1 MQIWEHGEI
10 ISKTFTGKL
19 EGNSHKIS
27 NIRMGNDGGLFKDL
41 RGEINNLNVE
51 NYTNEKAKNYRVGL
65 VEYLKGGTINNVHVN
80 KATIK
85 IDLTYKGAINCAGLV
100 AYAETG
106 TIKNSSINNLN
117 IETNAEVTSTA
128 IGGIIANSKGSSIS
142 NCFTQ
147 DINFKIN
154 KTINSLG
161 IGGICGY
168 DSTSNNI
175 TNCYS
180 TGNIEAD
187 TSNIGGIIGFA
198 QNGEI
203 KSCYSTINIITD
215 GEYIGGI
222 VGNDRQTILNNNIN
236 NLAIGNIYSKQITD
250 TVSRVIGNSRE
261 EENNYAYKMQRFN
274 GKINS
279 EKAGAILAS
288 IQELKNKDFYESK
301 IRLGNGYDYEN
312 VKDGEL
318 PKLLYSN
325 RKELLPNQTENKLKE
340 DMELEIEEVE
350 ADKTSSNIVKL
361 RAVIKNSKEVK
372 ITKLYIEDM
381 DAKIDTDIT
390 KEGKTYLNI
399 TATPTRYYDSYRISK
414 IKYIEDNKEKEKQV
428 EAKIETQFYKEIYTY
443 EDWAEIGTDTY
454 ENYKLM
460 ADINFENKENIKT
473 NLTIGK
479 LEGNGHK
486 IKNLKIVLKESNSGL
501 IKLIKTTLNNTNFEN
516 INIVNSASGERTGV
530 ITNSNGKIE
539 KVTINDITVN
549 APKMNKVGFIGN
561 STSEEIKNIN
571 MDTIEIIG
579 NGNVAGLAGGSELPI
594 LREVD
599 AKNLNI
605 VGSGNY
611 VGGVLSNP
619 TKRIGYNIKNVTV
632 SNSHIQGVDYVGGV
646 LSHLNGGGN
655 NGRQGE
661 NLKSIKN
668 EVIGR
673 SYVGGVAGQFY
684 DANSFTSENVTV
696 RGSGSNIGGV
706 CGNGGLNYAVCKN
719 STIEGTTSNSNNIGG
734 VMGQCTWDNGYDYG
748 INNIVISKGSSVGGL
763 YGYYNVA
770 GTGGA
775 MSTYVKGGR
784 VEGYSKVGGVIGYNY
799 KGYVAKT
806 YTDTNVTGIS
816 EVGGIVGYV
825 LNQSIEASSMGI
837 KNCYVANSTI
847 KAQNNVG
854 GLVGSFSNSVG
865 EGIQYFYN
873 NYVHAD
879 IISDNKETASLGF
892 GKQKNEIVGAKN
904 IYVYKYSTVNG
915 ERVSTENDKYI
926 LPANYLVELDLKQ
939 ESTYKTKIGW
949 EANYIYTTLK
959 EGKYPIISGV
969 SNQEGIILPTDPL
982 ENITNEDESQS
993 LEEDIISGDN
1003 NGNVYEDKVIN
1014 NEECLQFKYN
1024 DKIIKTYETYS
1035 EIIAE
1040 DGSKVVRKDVRLYV
1054 KDGKLYA
1061 LPVSLEFGGNV
1072 LKLVANNFVI
1082 DSYNGKE
1089 YETVLGEDGRLYDLK
1104 EPIKYPENFVNEGIA
1119 SVGNNL
1125 DSNDFV
1131 QNSSENMMKEELFE
1145 EVNENNEHEIEVIYK
1160 DGDKI
1165 KFNYQTGEVI
1175 SLTEEKQN
1183 KIGLFDYVK
1192 DKLSEIGNSNSGEF
1206 QEIQR
1211 EYEES
1216 KVLQSKLEKVP
1227 VEVAL
1232 QEQKLKEHNNNI
1244 NKVENENKKNSN
1256 NSEIG
1261 ENNETNNSLKETKYI
1276 SIYNAEKEDYQIYK
1290 EEELLDTSKKEAVS
1304 ENEKIE
1310 ANKLNEYYASEGKT
1324 TNTKVGIVWIA
1335 LSIIGVVII
1344 LFAIKKRD

>member
-530 ITNSNGKIE
+530 IANSNAKIE
-539 KVTINDITVN
+539 NIAINNVTVN

-561 STSEEIKNIN
+561 STGEEIKNIK

-579 NGNVAGLAGGSELPI
+579 NGNVAGLAGESELPI

-605 VGSGNY
+605 VGSSSF

-632 SNSHIQGVDYVGGV
+632 SNSHIQGLDYVGGV
-646 LSHLNGGGN
+646 LSLLGGGGD
-655 NGRQGE
+655 NGTQGE
-661 NLKSIKN
+661 NLNSIKN

-673 SYVGGVAGQFY
+673 SYVGGVAGEFY

-763 YGYYNVA
+763 YGLYNVA
-770 GTGGA
+770 ATGGA
-775 MSTYVKGGR
+775 ISTYVKGGR

-799 KGYVAKT
+799 KGYVVKT

-904 IYVYKYSTVNG
+904 IYVYKYATING

-926 LPANYLVELDLKQ
+926 VPANYLAEVDLKQ

-982 ENITNEDESQS
+982 ENMLNEDELQNV
-993 LEEDIISGDN
+993 EENITSGAN
-1003 NGNVYEDKVIN
+1003 NENVYKEK
-1014 NEECLQFKYN
+1014 LQYTFNYKG
-1024 DKIIKTYETYS
+1024 KIIKTYETYS

-1040 DGSKVVRKDVRLYV
+1040 DNSKTVRNDMRLYV
-1054 KDGKLYA
+1054 KDGNLYA
-1061 LPVSLEFGGNV
+1061 LPVTMDIDGNKI
-1072 LKLVANNFVI
+1072 KLVENNFII
-1082 DSYNGKE
+1082 DSFNGKE
-1089 YETVLGEDGRLYDLK
+1089 YETVLGSDGKIYDLK
-1104 EPIKYPENFVNEGIA
+1104 EAIKYPENFVNNGIA
-1119 SVGNNL
+1119 SMGNNL
-1125 DSNDFV
+1125 TSEDFG
-1131 QNSSENMMKEELFE
+1131 KKLY
-1145 EVNENNEHEIEVIYK
+1145 EIEVTYK
-1160 DGDKI
+1160 NGNKVR
-1165 KFNYQTGEVI
+1165 FNYQTGEII
-1175 SLTEEKQN
+1175 SLTEKLN
-1183 KIGLFDYVK
+1183 KTELFDYVK
-1192 DKLSEIGNSNSGEF
+1192 DKLLEIGNSNSGEL
-1206 QEIQR
+1206 QEITTK
-1211 EYEES
+1211 YEES
-1216 KVLQSKLEKVP
+1216 KKLQNKLEKIP
-1227 VEVAL
+1227 VEEAL
-1232 QEQKLKEHNNNI
+1232 QR
-1244 NKVENENKKNSN
+1244 KNSN
-1256 NSEIG
+1256 TNKLDDIANS
-1261 ENNETNNSLKETKYI
+1261 ENNEANNSLKETRYI
-1276 SIYNAEKEDYQIYK
+1276 SIYNTEKDEYQIYQ
-1290 EEELLDTSKKEAVS
+1290 EEELLDTTKQEVVS

-1310 ANKLNEYYASEGKT
+1310 ANNLNKYYASEGKSR
-1324 TNTKVGIVWIA
+1324 NKNMGILWIT

-1344 LFAIKKRD
+1344 LFAIKKRN

>member
-250 TVSRVIGNSRE
+250 TVSRAIGNSRE

-530 ITNSNGKIE
+530 IANSNGKIE
-539 KVTINDITVN
+539 KITINNITVN

-646 LSHLNGGGN
+646 LSLLDGGGN

-673 SYVGGVAGQFY
+673 SYVGGVAGRFY

-706 CGNGGLNYAVCKN
+706 CGNGALNYAVCKN
-719 STIEGTTSNSNNIGG
+719 SIIEGTTSNSNNIGG

-748 INNIVISKGSSVGGL
+748 INNVVISKGSSVGGL
-763 YGYYNVA
+763 YGLYNVA
-770 GTGGA
+770 ATGGA
-775 MSTYVKGGR
+775 ISTYVKGGR

-879 IISDNKETASLGF
+879 IISENKETASLGF
-892 GKQKNEIVGAKN
+892 GNQKNEIVGAKN
-904 IYVYKYSTVNG
+904 IYVYKYATING

-926 LPANYLVELDLKQ
+926 VPANYLAEVDLKQ

-982 ENITNEDESQS
+982 ENMLNEDEIQNV
-993 LEEDIISGDN
+993 EENITSGA
-1003 NGNVYEDKVIN
+1003 N
-1014 NEECLQFKYN
+1014 NEDVYKEKLQYTFNYKG
-1024 DKIIKTYETYS
+1024 KIIKTYETYS

-1040 DGSKVVRKDVRLYV
+1040 DNSKTVRNDMRLYV
-1054 KDGKLYA
+1054 KDGNLYA
-1061 LPVSLEFGGNV
+1061 LPVTMDIDGNKI
-1072 LKLVANNFVI
+1072 KLVENNFII
-1082 DSYNGKE
+1082 DSFNGKE
-1089 YETVLGEDGRLYDLK
+1089 YETVLGSDGKIYDLK
-1104 EPIKYPENFVNEGIA
+1104 EAIKYPENFVNNGIA
-1119 SVGNNL
+1119 SMGNNL
-1125 DSNDFV
+1125 TSEDFG
-1131 QNSSENMMKEELFE
+1131 KKLY
-1145 EVNENNEHEIEVIYK
+1145 EIEVTYK
-1160 DGDKI
+1160 NGNKVR
-1165 KFNYQTGEVI
+1165 FNYQTGEII
-1175 SLTEEKQN
+1175 SLTEKLN
-1183 KIGLFDYVK
+1183 KTELFDYVK
-1192 DKLSEIGNSNSGEF
+1192 DKLLEIGKSNSGEL
-1206 QEIQR
+1206 QEITTK
-1211 EYEES
+1211 YEES
-1216 KVLQSKLEKVP
+1216 KKLQNKLEKIP
-1227 VEVAL
+1227 VEEAL
-1232 QEQKLKEHNNNI
+1232 QR
-1244 NKVENENKKNSN
+1244 KNSN
-1256 NSEIG
+1256 TNKLDDIANS
-1261 ENNETNNSLKETKYI
+1261 ENNEANNSLKETRYI
-1276 SIYNAEKEDYQIYK
+1276 SIYNTEKDEYQIYQ
-1290 EEELLDTSKKEAVS
+1290 EEELLDTTKQEVIS
-1304 ENEKIE
+1304 ENDKIE
-1310 ANKLNEYYASEGKT
+1310 ANNLKEYYASEGKSR
-1324 TNTKVGIVWIA
+1324 NKNMGILWIT
-1335 LSIIGVVII
+1335 LSIVGVVII
-1344 LFAIKKRD
+1344 LFAIKKRN

>member
-10 ISKTFTGKL
+10 ISKTFIGKL

-80 KATIK
+80 KANIK

-250 TVSRVIGNSRE
+250 TVSRAIGNSRE

-530 ITNSNGKIE
+530 IANSNGKIE
-539 KVTINDITVN
+539 KITINNITVN

-646 LSHLNGGGN
+646 LSLLDGGGN
-655 NGRQGE
+655 NGTQGE
-661 NLKSIKN
+661 NLNSIKN

-673 SYVGGVAGQFY
+673 DSVGGVAGRFY
-684 DANSFTSENVTV
+684 DATKFTSESVTV
-696 RGSGSNIGGV
+696 RGSGTNIGGV
-706 CGNGGLNYAVCKN
+706 CGNGALSNAVCKN
-719 STIEGTTSNSNNIGG
+719 SIIEGTTSNSNNIGG

-926 LPANYLVELDLKQ
+926 VPANYLAEVDLKQ

-982 ENITNEDESQS
+982 ENMLNEDELQNV
-993 LEEDIISGDN
+993 EENITSGA
-1003 NGNVYEDKVIN
+1003 N
-1014 NEECLQFKYN
+1014 NEDVYKEKLQYTFNYKG
-1024 DKIIKTYETYS
+1024 KIIKTYETYS

-1040 DGSKVVRKDVRLYV
+1040 DNSKTVRNDMRLYV
-1054 KDGKLYA
+1054 KGGNLYA
-1061 LPVSLEFGGNV
+1061 LPVTMDIDGNKI
-1072 LKLVANNFVI
+1072 KLVENNFII
-1082 DSYNGKE
+1082 DSFNGKE
-1089 YETVLGEDGRLYDLK
+1089 YETVLGSDGKIYDLK
-1104 EPIKYPENFVNEGIA
+1104 EAIKYPENFVNNGIA
-1119 SVGNNL
+1119 SMGNNL
-1125 DSNDFV
+1125 TSEDFG
-1131 QNSSENMMKEELFE
+1131 KKLY
-1145 EVNENNEHEIEVIYK
+1145 EIEVTYK
-1160 DGDKI
+1160 NGNKVR
-1165 KFNYQTGEVI
+1165 FNYQTGEII
-1175 SLTEEKQN
+1175 SLTEKLN
-1183 KIGLFDYVK
+1183 KTELFDYVK
-1192 DKLSEIGNSNSGEF
+1192 DKLLEIGNSNSGEL
-1206 QEIQR
+1206 QEITTK
-1211 EYEES
+1211 YEES
-1216 KVLQSKLEKVP
+1216 KKLQNKLEKIP
-1227 VEVAL
+1227 VEEAL
-1232 QEQKLKEHNNNI
+1232 QR
-1244 NKVENENKKNSN
+1244 KNSN
-1256 NSEIG
+1256 TNKLDDIANS
-1261 ENNETNNSLKETKYI
+1261 ENNEANNSLKETRYI
-1276 SIYNAEKEDYQIYK
+1276 SIYNTEKDEYQIYQ
-1290 EEELLDTSKKEAVS
+1290 EEELLDTTKQEVVS

-1310 ANKLNEYYASEGKT
+1310 ANNLNKYYASEGKSR
-1324 TNTKVGIVWIA
+1324 NKNMGILWIT

-1344 LFAIKKRD
+1344 LFAIKKRN

>member
-80 KATIK
+80 KANIK

-274 GKINS
+274 GKISN

-288 IQELKNKDFYESK
+288 AQELKDKDFYESK

-381 DAKIDTDIT
+381 DAKIDADIT

-399 TATPTRYYDSYRISK
+399 TATPTKYYDSYRISK

-428 EAKIETQFYKEIYTY
+428 EARIETQFYKEIYTY

-530 ITNSNGKIE
+530 IANSNGKIE
-539 KVTINDITVN
+539 KITMNNITVN

-605 VGSGNY
+605 VGSGNH

-646 LSHLNGGGN
+646 LSRLDGGGN

-673 SYVGGVAGQFY
+673 SYVGGVAGMFY
-684 DANSFTSENVTV
+684 DADNFNSENVTV

-706 CGNGGLNYAVCKN
+706 CGNGALNYAVCKN
-719 STIEGTTSNSNNIGG
+719 STIEGTTSNSNNVGG
-734 VMGQCTWDNGYDYG
+734 VMGECTWDNGYDYG
-748 INNIVISKGSSVGGL
+748 INNIVISKGIRVGGL
-763 YGYYNVA
+763 YGYYDIA
-770 GTGGA
+770 SLGGA

-904 IYVYKYSTVNG
+904 IYVYKYATING

-926 LPANYLVELDLKQ
+926 VPANYLAEVDLKQ

-982 ENITNEDESQS
+982 ENMLNEDELQNV
-993 LEEDIISGDN
+993 EENITSGA
-1003 NGNVYEDKVIN
+1003 N
-1014 NEECLQFKYN
+1014 NEDVYKEKLQYTFNYKG
-1024 DKIIKTYETYS
+1024 KIIKTYETYS

-1040 DGSKVVRKDVRLYV
+1040 DNSKTVRNDMRLYV
-1054 KDGKLYA
+1054 KDGNLYA
-1061 LPVSLEFGGNV
+1061 LPVTMDIDGNKI
-1072 LKLVANNFVI
+1072 KLVENNFII
-1082 DSYNGKE
+1082 DSFNGKE
-1089 YETVLGEDGRLYDLK
+1089 YETVLGSDGKIYDLK
-1104 EPIKYPENFVNEGIA
+1104 EAIKYPENFVNNGIA
-1119 SVGNNL
+1119 SMGNNL
-1125 DSNDFV
+1125 TSEDFG
-1131 QNSSENMMKEELFE
+1131 KKLY
-1145 EVNENNEHEIEVIYK
+1145 EIEVTYK
-1160 DGDKI
+1160 NGNKVR
-1165 KFNYQTGEVI
+1165 FNYQTGEII
-1175 SLTEEKQN
+1175 SLTEKLN
-1183 KIGLFDYVK
+1183 KTELFDYVK
-1192 DKLSEIGNSNSGEF
+1192 DKLLEIGKSNSGEL
-1206 QEIQR
+1206 QEITTK
-1211 EYEES
+1211 YEES
-1216 KVLQSKLEKVP
+1216 KKLQNKLEKIP
-1227 VEVAL
+1227 VEEAL
-1232 QEQKLKEHNNNI
+1232 QR
-1244 NKVENENKKNSN
+1244 KNSN
-1256 NSEIG
+1256 TNKLDDIANS
-1261 ENNETNNSLKETKYI
+1261 ENNEANNSLKETRYI
-1276 SIYNAEKEDYQIYK
+1276 SIYNTEKDEYQIYQ
-1290 EEELLDTSKKEAVS
+1290 EEELLDTTKQEVVS

-1310 ANKLNEYYASEGKT
+1310 ANNLNKYYASEGKSR
-1324 TNTKVGIVWIA
+1324 NKNMGILWIT

-1344 LFAIKKRD
+1344 LFAIKKRN

>member
-27 NIRMGNDGGLFKDL
+27 NIRMENDGGLFKDL

-80 KATIK
+80 KANIK

-250 TVSRVIGNSRE
+250 TVSRAIGNSRE

-530 ITNSNGKIE
+530 IANSNAKIE
-539 KVTINDITVN
+539 NIAINNVTVN

-561 STSEEIKNIN
+561 STGEEIKNIK

-579 NGNVAGLAGGSELPI
+579 NGNVAGLAGESELPI

-605 VGSGNY
+605 VGSSSF

-632 SNSHIQGVDYVGGV
+632 SNSHIQGLDYVGGV
-646 LSHLNGGGN
+646 LSLLGGGGD
-655 NGRQGE
+655 NGTQGE
-661 NLKSIKN
+661 NLNSIKN

-673 SYVGGVAGQFY
+673 SYVGGVAGEFY

-748 INNIVISKGSSVGGL
+748 INNIVISKGSNVGGL
-763 YGYYNVA
+763 YGLYNISSS
-770 GTGGA
+770 GGA
-775 MSTYVKGGR
+775 TSTYVKGGS
-784 VEGYSKVGGVIGYNY
+784 VEGYSNVGGVIGYIA
-799 KGYVAKT
+799 KGNVAKT
-806 YTDTNVTGIS
+806 YTDTNVTGIND
-816 EVGGIVGYV
+816 VGGIVGYV
-825 LNQSIEASSMGI
+825 LNQSVEANSTGI
-837 KNCYVANSTI
+837 NNCYVANSTI

-926 LPANYLVELDLKQ
+926 VPANYLAEVDLKQ

-982 ENITNEDESQS
+982 ENMLNEDDIQNV
-993 LEEDIISGDN
+993 EENITSGA
-1003 NGNVYEDKVIN
+1003 N
-1014 NEECLQFKYN
+1014 NEDVYKEKLQYTFNYKG
-1024 DKIIKTYETYS
+1024 KIIKTYETYS

-1040 DGSKVVRKDVRLYV
+1040 DNSKTVRNDMRLYV
-1054 KDGKLYA
+1054 KDGNLYA
-1061 LPVSLEFGGNV
+1061 LPVTMDIDGNKI
-1072 LKLVANNFVI
+1072 KLVENNFII
-1082 DSYNGKE
+1082 DSFNGKE
-1089 YETVLGEDGRLYDLK
+1089 YETVLGSDGKIYDLK
-1104 EPIKYPENFVNEGIA
+1104 EAIKYPENFVNNGIA
-1119 SVGNNL
+1119 SMGNNL
-1125 DSNDFV
+1125 TSEDFG
-1131 QNSSENMMKEELFE
+1131 KKLY
-1145 EVNENNEHEIEVIYK
+1145 EIEVTYK
-1160 DGDKI
+1160 NGNKVR
-1165 KFNYQTGEVI
+1165 FNYQTGEII
-1175 SLTEEKQN
+1175 SLTEKLN
-1183 KIGLFDYVK
+1183 KTELFDYVK
-1192 DKLSEIGNSNSGEF
+1192 DKLLEIGNSNSGEL
-1206 QEIQR
+1206 QEITTK
-1211 EYEES
+1211 YEES
-1216 KVLQSKLEKVP
+1216 KKLQNKLEKIP
-1227 VEVAL
+1227 VEEAL
-1232 QEQKLKEHNNNI
+1232 QR
-1244 NKVENENKKNSN
+1244 KNSN
-1256 NSEIG
+1256 TNKLDDVVNSES
-1261 ENNETNNSLKETKYI
+1261 NEANNSLKETRYI
-1276 SIYNAEKEDYQIYK
+1276 SIYNAEKDEYQIYQ
-1290 EEELLDTSKKEAVS
+1290 EEELLDTTKQEVVS
-1304 ENEKIE
+1304 ENDKIE
-1310 ANKLNEYYASEGKT
+1310 ANNLKEYYASEGKSR
-1324 TNTKVGIVWIA
+1324 NKNMGILWIT
-1335 LSIIGVVII
+1335 LSIVGVVII
-1344 LFAIKKRD
+1344 LFAIKKRN

>member
-80 KATIK
+80 KANIK

-274 GKINS
+274 GEINS
-279 EKAGAILAS
+279 EKAGSILAS

-361 RAVIKNSKEVK
+361 RVVIKNSKEVK

-381 DAKIDTDIT
+381 DAKIDADIT
-390 KEGKTYLNI
+390 KEGKTYINI

-530 ITNSNGKIE
+530 IANSNGKIE
-539 KVTINDITVN
+539 KITINNITVN

-1089 YETVLGEDGRLYDLK
+1089 YDTVLGEDGRLYDLK

-1131 QNSSENMMKEELFE
+1131 QNSSENMMKEEFFE
-1145 EVNENNEHEIEVIYK
+1145 EVNENNKHEIEVIYK

>member
-106 TIKNSSINNLN
+106 TVKNSSINNLY
-117 IETNAEVTSTA
+117 IETNAESTATA

-147 DINFKIN
+147 DINFKVN

-250 TVSRVIGNSRE
+250 TVSRAIGNSRE

-274 GKINS
+274 GEINS
-279 EKAGAILAS
+279 EKAGSILAS

-361 RAVIKNSKEVK
+361 RVVIKNSKEVK

-381 DAKIDTDIT
+381 DAKIDADIT

-530 ITNSNGKIE
+530 IANSNGKIE
-539 KVTINDITVN
+539 KITINNITVN

-706 CGNGGLNYAVCKN
+706 CGNGALNYAVCKN

-748 INNIVISKGSSVGGL
+748 INNVVISKGSSVGGL

-770 GTGGA
+770 ATGGA
-775 MSTYVKGGR
+775 ISTYVKGGR

-816 EVGGIVGYV
+816 DVGGIVGYV

-915 ERVSTENDKYI
+915 EGVSTENDKYI
-926 LPANYLVELDLKQ
+926 VPANYLAEVDLKQ

-982 ENITNEDESQS
+982 ENMLNEDDIQNV
-993 LEEDIISGDN
+993 EENITSGA
-1003 NGNVYEDKVIN
+1003 N
-1014 NEECLQFKYN
+1014 NEDVYKEKLQYTFNYKG
-1024 DKIIKTYETYS
+1024 KIIKTYETYS

-1131 QNSSENMMKEELFE
+1131 QNSSENMMKEEFFE
-1145 EVNENNEHEIEVIYK
+1145 EVNENNKHEIEVIYK

-1175 SLTEEKQN
+1175 SLTEEKQD

-1192 DKLSEIGNSNSGEF
+1192 DKLSEIGNSNSSEL

-1216 KVLQSKLEKVP
+1216 KVLQIKLEKVP
-1227 VEVAL
+1227 VEVVL

-1290 EEELLDTSKKEAVS
+1290 EEELLDTSKKEVVS

-1324 TNTKVGIVWIA
+1324 TNTKMGIVWIA

>member
-147 DINFKIN
+147 DIKFKIN

-250 TVSRVIGNSRE
+250 TVSRAIGNSRE

-381 DAKIDTDIT
+381 DAKIDADIT

-501 IKLIKTTLNNTNFEN
+501 IKLVKTTLNNTNFEN

-530 ITNSNGKIE
+530 IANSNAKIE
-539 KVTINDITVN
+539 NIAMNNITVN

-561 STSEEIKNIN
+561 STGEEIKNIN

-646 LSHLNGGGN
+646 LSLLDGGGN

-706 CGNGGLNYAVCKN
+706 CGNGALNYAVCKN

-748 INNIVISKGSSVGGL
+748 INNVVISKGSSVGGL

-770 GTGGA
+770 ATGGA
-775 MSTYVKGGR
+775 ISTYVKGGR

-879 IISDNKETASLGF
+879 VISDNKETASLGF

-926 LPANYLVELDLKQ
+926 VPANYLAEVDLKQ

-982 ENITNEDESQS
+982 ENMLNEDEIQNV
-993 LEEDIISGDN
+993 EENITSGA
-1003 NGNVYEDKVIN
+1003 N
-1014 NEECLQFKYN
+1014 NEDVYKEKLQYTFNYKG
-1024 DKIIKTYETYS
+1024 KIIKTYETYS

-1040 DGSKVVRKDVRLYV
+1040 DNSKTVRNDMRLYV
-1054 KDGKLYA
+1054 KDGNLYA
-1061 LPVSLEFGGNV
+1061 LPVTMDIDGNKI
-1072 LKLVANNFVI
+1072 KLVENNFII
-1082 DSYNGKE
+1082 DSFNGKE
-1089 YETVLGEDGRLYDLK
+1089 YETVLGSDGKIYDLK
-1104 EPIKYPENFVNEGIA
+1104 EAIKYPENFVNNGIA
-1119 SVGNNL
+1119 SMGNNL
-1125 DSNDFV
+1125 TSEDFG
-1131 QNSSENMMKEELFE
+1131 KKLY
-1145 EVNENNEHEIEVIYK
+1145 EIEVTYK
-1160 DGDKI
+1160 NGNKVR
-1165 KFNYQTGEVI
+1165 FNYQTGEII
-1175 SLTEEKQN
+1175 SLTEKLN
-1183 KIGLFDYVK
+1183 KTELFDYVK
-1192 DKLSEIGNSNSGEF
+1192 DKLLEIGKSNSGEL
-1206 QEIQR
+1206 QEITTK
-1211 EYEES
+1211 YEES
-1216 KVLQSKLEKVP
+1216 KKLQNKLEKIP
-1227 VEVAL
+1227 VEEAL
-1232 QEQKLKEHNNNI
+1232 QR
-1244 NKVENENKKNSN
+1244 KNSN
-1256 NSEIG
+1256 TNKLDDIANS
-1261 ENNETNNSLKETKYI
+1261 ENNEANNSLKETRYI
-1276 SIYNAEKEDYQIYK
+1276 SIYNTEKDEYQIYQ
-1290 EEELLDTSKKEAVS
+1290 EEELLDTTKQEVIS
-1304 ENEKIE
+1304 ENDKIE
-1310 ANKLNEYYASEGKT
+1310 ANNLKEYYASEGKSR
-1324 TNTKVGIVWIA
+1324 NKNMGILWIT
-1335 LSIIGVVII
+1335 LSIVGVVII
-1344 LFAIKKRD
+1344 LFAIKKRN

>member
-10 ISKTFTGKL
+10 ISKTFIGKL

-80 KATIK
+80 KANIK

-250 TVSRVIGNSRE
+250 TVSRAIGNSRE

-530 ITNSNGKIE
+530 IANSNGKIE
-539 KVTINDITVN
+539 KITMNNITVN

-605 VGSGNY
+605 VGSGNH

-646 LSHLNGGGN
+646 LSRLDGGGN

-673 SYVGGVAGQFY
+673 SYVGGVAGMFY
-684 DANSFTSENVTV
+684 DADNFNSENVTV

-763 YGYYNVA
+763 YGLYNIYSS
-770 GTGGA
+770 GGA
-775 MSTYVKGGR
+775 TSTYVKGGR

-926 LPANYLVELDLKQ
+926 VPANYLAEVDLKQ

-982 ENITNEDESQS
+982 ENMLNEDDIQNV
-993 LEEDIISGDN
+993 EENITSGA
-1003 NGNVYEDKVIN
+1003 N
-1014 NEECLQFKYN
+1014 NEDVYKEKLQYTFNYKG
-1024 DKIIKTYETYS
+1024 KIIKTYETYS

-1040 DGSKVVRKDVRLYV
+1040 DNSKTVRNDMRLYV
-1054 KDGKLYA
+1054 KDGNLYA
-1061 LPVSLEFGGNV
+1061 LPVTMDIDGNKI
-1072 LKLVANNFVI
+1072 KLVENNFII
-1082 DSYNGKE
+1082 DSFNGKE
-1089 YETVLGEDGRLYDLK
+1089 YETVLGSDGKIYDLK
-1104 EPIKYPENFVNEGIA
+1104 EAIKYPENFVNNGIA
-1119 SVGNNL
+1119 SMGNNL
-1125 DSNDFV
+1125 TSEDFG
-1131 QNSSENMMKEELFE
+1131 KKLY
-1145 EVNENNEHEIEVIYK
+1145 EIEVTYK
-1160 DGDKI
+1160 NGNKVR
-1165 KFNYQTGEVI
+1165 FNYQTGEII
-1175 SLTEEKQN
+1175 SLTEKLN
-1183 KIGLFDYVK
+1183 KTELFDYVK
-1192 DKLSEIGNSNSGEF
+1192 DKLLEIGKSNSGEL
-1206 QEIQR
+1206 QEITTK
-1211 EYEES
+1211 YEES
-1216 KVLQSKLEKVP
+1216 KKLQNKLEKIP
-1227 VEVAL
+1227 VEEAL
-1232 QEQKLKEHNNNI
+1232 QR
-1244 NKVENENKKNSN
+1244 KNSN
-1256 NSEIG
+1256 TNKLDDIANS
-1261 ENNETNNSLKETKYI
+1261 ENNEANNSLKETRYI
-1276 SIYNAEKEDYQIYK
+1276 SIYNTEKDEYQIYQ
-1290 EEELLDTSKKEAVS
+1290 EEELLDTTKQEVVS

-1310 ANKLNEYYASEGKT
+1310 ANNLNKYYASEGKSR
-1324 TNTKVGIVWIA
+1324 NKNMGILWIT

-1344 LFAIKKRD
+1344 LFAIKKRN

>member
-530 ITNSNGKIE
+530 IANSNAKIE
-539 KVTINDITVN
+539 NIAINNVTVN

-561 STSEEIKNIN
+561 STGEEIKNIK

-579 NGNVAGLAGGSELPI
+579 NGNVAGLAGESELPI

-605 VGSGNY
+605 VGSSSF

-632 SNSHIQGVDYVGGV
+632 SNSHIQGLDYVGGV
-646 LSHLNGGGN
+646 LSLLGGGGD
-655 NGRQGE
+655 NGTQGE
-661 NLKSIKN
+661 NLNSIKN

-673 SYVGGVAGQFY
+673 SYVGGVAGKFY

-748 INNIVISKGSSVGGL
+748 INNIVISKGSNVGGL
-763 YGYYNVA
+763 YGLYNISSS
-770 GTGGA
+770 GGA
-775 MSTYVKGGR
+775 TSTYVKGGS
-784 VEGYSKVGGVIGYNY
+784 VEGYSNVGGVIGYIA
-799 KGYVAKT
+799 KGNVAKT
-806 YTDTNVTGIS
+806 YTDTNVTGIND
-816 EVGGIVGYV
+816 VGGIVGYV
-825 LNQSIEASSMGI
+825 LNQSVEANSTGI
-837 KNCYVANSTI
+837 NNCYVANSTI

-926 LPANYLVELDLKQ
+926 VPANYLAEVDLKQ

-982 ENITNEDESQS
+982 ENMLNEDESQS

-1061 LPVSLEFGGNV
+1061 LPVTMDIDGNKI
-1072 LKLVANNFVI
+1072 KLVENNFII
-1082 DSYNGKE
+1082 DSFNGKE
-1089 YETVLGEDGRLYDLK
+1089 YETVLGSDGKIYDLK
-1104 EPIKYPENFVNEGIA
+1104 EAIKYPENFVNNGIA
-1119 SVGNNL
+1119 SMGNNL
-1125 DSNDFV
+1125 TSEDFG
-1131 QNSSENMMKEELFE
+1131 KKLY
-1145 EVNENNEHEIEVIYK
+1145 EIEVTYK
-1160 DGDKI
+1160 NGNKVR
-1165 KFNYQTGEVI
+1165 FNYQTGEII
-1175 SLTEEKQN
+1175 SLTEKLN
-1183 KIGLFDYVK
+1183 KTELFDYVK
-1192 DKLSEIGNSNSGEF
+1192 DKLLEIGKSNSGEL
-1206 QEIQR
+1206 QEITTK
-1211 EYEES
+1211 YEES
-1216 KVLQSKLEKVP
+1216 KKLQNKLEKIP
-1227 VEVAL
+1227 VEEAL
-1232 QEQKLKEHNNNI
+1232 QR
-1244 NKVENENKKNSN
+1244 KNSN
-1256 NSEIG
+1256 TNKLDDIANS
-1261 ENNETNNSLKETKYI
+1261 ENNEANNSLKETRYI
-1276 SIYNAEKEDYQIYK
+1276 SIYNTEKDEYQIYQ
-1290 EEELLDTSKKEAVS
+1290 EEELLDTTKQEVVS

-1310 ANKLNEYYASEGKT
+1310 ANNLNKYYASEGKSR
-1324 TNTKVGIVWIA
+1324 NKNMGILWIT
-1335 LSIIGVVII
+1335 LSIVGVVII
-1344 LFAIKKRD
+1344 LFAIKKRN

>member
-80 KATIK
+80 KANIK

-250 TVSRVIGNSRE
+250 TVSRAIGNSRE

-673 SYVGGVAGQFY
+673 SYVGGVAGRFY
-684 DANSFTSENVTV
+684 DADNFNSENVTV

-904 IYVYKYSTVNG
+904 IYVYKYATING

-982 ENITNEDESQS
+982 ENMLNEDELQNV
-993 LEEDIISGDN
+993 EENITSGA
-1003 NGNVYEDKVIN
+1003 N
-1014 NEECLQFKYN
+1014 NEDVYKEKLQYTFNYKG
-1024 DKIIKTYETYS
+1024 KIIKTYETYS

-1040 DGSKVVRKDVRLYV
+1040 DNSKTVRNDMRLYV
-1054 KDGKLYA
+1054 KDGNLYA
-1061 LPVSLEFGGNV
+1061 LPVTMDIDGNKI
-1072 LKLVANNFVI
+1072 KLVENNFII
-1082 DSYNGKE
+1082 DSFNGKE
-1089 YETVLGEDGRLYDLK
+1089 YETVLGSDGKIYDLK
-1104 EPIKYPENFVNEGIA
+1104 EAIKYPENFVNNGIA
-1119 SVGNNL
+1119 SMGNNL
-1125 DSNDFV
+1125 T
-1131 QNSSENMMKEELFE
+1131 SEDLGKKLY
-1145 EVNENNEHEIEVIYK
+1145 EIEVTYK
-1160 DGDKI
+1160 NGNKVR
-1165 KFNYQTGEVI
+1165 FNYQTGEII
-1175 SLTEEKQN
+1175 SLTEKLN
-1183 KIGLFDYVK
+1183 KTELFDYVK
-1192 DKLSEIGNSNSGEF
+1192 DKLLEIGKSNSGEL
-1206 QEIQR
+1206 QEITTK
-1211 EYEES
+1211 YEES
-1216 KVLQSKLEKVP
+1216 KKLQNKLEKIP
-1227 VEVAL
+1227 VEEAL
-1232 QEQKLKEHNNNI
+1232 QR
-1244 NKVENENKKNSN
+1244 KNSN
-1256 NSEIG
+1256 TNKLDDIANS
-1261 ENNETNNSLKETKYI
+1261 ENNEANNSLKETRYI
-1276 SIYNAEKEDYQIYK
+1276 SIYNTEKDEYQIYQ
-1290 EEELLDTSKKEAVS
+1290 EEELLDTTKQEVVS

-1310 ANKLNEYYASEGKT
+1310 ANNLNKYYASEGKSR
-1324 TNTKVGIVWIA
+1324 NKNMGILWIT

-1344 LFAIKKRD
+1344 LFAIKKRN

>member
-605 VGSGNY
+605 VGSSSF

-632 SNSHIQGVDYVGGV
+632 SNSHIQGLDYVGGV
-646 LSHLNGGGN
+646 LSLLGGGGD
-655 NGRQGE
+655 NGTQGE
-661 NLKSIKN
+661 NLNSIKN

-673 SYVGGVAGQFY
+673 SYVGGVAGEFY

-763 YGYYNVA
+763 YGLYNVA
-770 GTGGA
+770 ATGGA
-775 MSTYVKGGR
+775 ISTYVKGGR

-799 KGYVAKT
+799 KGYVVKT

-904 IYVYKYSTVNG
+904 IYVYKYATING

-926 LPANYLVELDLKQ
+926 VPANYLAEVDLKQ

-982 ENITNEDESQS
+982 ENMLNEDELQNV
-993 LEEDIISGDN
+993 EENITSGA
-1003 NGNVYEDKVIN
+1003 N
-1014 NEECLQFKYN
+1014 NEDVYKEKLQYTFNYKG
-1024 DKIIKTYETYS
+1024 KIIKTYETYS

-1040 DGSKVVRKDVRLYV
+1040 DNSKTVRNDMRLYV
-1054 KDGKLYA
+1054 KDGNLYA
-1061 LPVSLEFGGNV
+1061 LPVTMDIDGNKI
-1072 LKLVANNFVI
+1072 KLVENNFII
-1082 DSYNGKE
+1082 DSFNGKE
-1089 YETVLGEDGRLYDLK
+1089 YETVLGSDGKIYDLK
-1104 EPIKYPENFVNEGIA
+1104 EAIKYPENFVNNGIA
-1119 SVGNNL
+1119 SMGNNL
-1125 DSNDFV
+1125 TSEDFR
-1131 QNSSENMMKEELFE
+1131 KKLY
-1145 EVNENNEHEIEVIYK
+1145 EIEVTYK
-1160 DGDKI
+1160 NGNKVR
-1165 KFNYQTGEVI
+1165 FNYQTGEII
-1175 SLTEEKQN
+1175 SLTEKLN
-1183 KIGLFDYVK
+1183 KTELFDYVK
-1192 DKLSEIGNSNSGEF
+1192 DKLLEIGNSNSGEL
-1206 QEIQR
+1206 QEITTK
-1211 EYEES
+1211 YEES
-1216 KVLQSKLEKVP
+1216 KKLQNKLEKIP
-1227 VEVAL
+1227 VEEAL
-1232 QEQKLKEHNNNI
+1232 QR
-1244 NKVENENKKNSN
+1244 KNSN
-1256 NSEIG
+1256 TNKLDDVVNSES
-1261 ENNETNNSLKETKYI
+1261 NEANNSLKETRYI
-1276 SIYNAEKEDYQIYK
+1276 SIYNAEKDEYQIYQ
-1290 EEELLDTSKKEAVS
+1290 EEELLDTTKQEVVS
-1304 ENEKIE
+1304 ENDKIE
-1310 ANKLNEYYASEGKT
+1310 ANNLKEYYASEGKSR
-1324 TNTKVGIVWIA
+1324 NKNMGILWIT
-1335 LSIIGVVII
+1335 LSIVGVVII
-1344 LFAIKKRD
+1344 LFAIKKRN

>member
-80 KATIK
+80 KANIK

-250 TVSRVIGNSRE
+250 TVSRAIGNSRE

-530 ITNSNGKIE
+530 IANSNAKIE
-539 KVTINDITVN
+539 NIAINNVTVN

-561 STSEEIKNIN
+561 STGEEIKNIK

-579 NGNVAGLAGGSELPI
+579 NGNVAGLAGESELPI

-605 VGSGNY
+605 VGSSSF

-632 SNSHIQGVDYVGGV
+632 SNSHIQGLDYVGGV
-646 LSHLNGGGN
+646 LSLLGGGGD
-655 NGRQGE
+655 NGTQGE
-661 NLKSIKN
+661 NLNSIKN

-673 SYVGGVAGQFY
+673 SYVGGVAGEFY

-748 INNIVISKGSSVGGL
+748 INNIVISKGSNVGGL
-763 YGYYNVA
+763 YGLYNISSS
-770 GTGGA
+770 GGA
-775 MSTYVKGGR
+775 TSTYVKGGS
-784 VEGYSKVGGVIGYNY
+784 VEGYSNVGGVIGYIA
-799 KGYVAKT
+799 KGNVAKT
-806 YTDTNVTGIS
+806 YTDTNVTGIND
-816 EVGGIVGYV
+816 VGGIVGYV
-825 LNQSIEASSMGI
+825 LNQSVEANSTGI
-837 KNCYVANSTI
+837 NNCYVANSTI

-904 IYVYKYSTVNG
+904 IYVYKYATING

-926 LPANYLVELDLKQ
+926 VPANYLAEVDLKQ

-982 ENITNEDESQS
+982 ENMLNEDDIQNV
-993 LEEDIISGDN
+993 EENITSGA
-1003 NGNVYEDKVIN
+1003 N
-1014 NEECLQFKYN
+1014 NEDVYKEKLQYTFNYKG
-1024 DKIIKTYETYS
+1024 KIIKTYETYS

-1040 DGSKVVRKDVRLYV
+1040 DNSKTVRNDMRLYV
-1054 KDGKLYA
+1054 KDGNLYA
-1061 LPVSLEFGGNV
+1061 LPVTMDIDGNKI
-1072 LKLVANNFVI
+1072 KLVENNFII
-1082 DSYNGKE
+1082 DSFNGKE
-1089 YETVLGEDGRLYDLK
+1089 YETVLGSDGKIYDLK
-1104 EPIKYPENFVNEGIA
+1104 EAIKYPENFVNNGIA
-1119 SVGNNL
+1119 SMGNNL
-1125 DSNDFV
+1125 TSEDFG
-1131 QNSSENMMKEELFE
+1131 KKLY
-1145 EVNENNEHEIEVIYK
+1145 EIEVTYK
-1160 DGDKI
+1160 NGNKVR
-1165 KFNYQTGEVI
+1165 FNYQTGEII
-1175 SLTEEKQN
+1175 SLTEKLN
-1183 KIGLFDYVK
+1183 KTELFDYVK
-1192 DKLSEIGNSNSGEF
+1192 DKLLEIGNSNSGEL
-1206 QEIQR
+1206 QEITTK
-1211 EYEES
+1211 YEES
-1216 KVLQSKLEKVP
+1216 KKLQNKLEKIP
-1227 VEVAL
+1227 VEEAL
-1232 QEQKLKEHNNNI
+1232 QR
-1244 NKVENENKKNSN
+1244 KNSN
-1256 NSEIG
+1256 TNKLDDIANS
-1261 ENNETNNSLKETKYI
+1261 ENNEANNSLKETRYI
-1276 SIYNAEKEDYQIYK
+1276 SIYNTEKDEYQIYQ
-1290 EEELLDTSKKEAVS
+1290 EEELLDTTKQEVIS
-1304 ENEKIE
+1304 ENDKIE
-1310 ANKLNEYYASEGKT
+1310 ANNLKEYYASEGKSR
-1324 TNTKVGIVWIA
+1324 NKNMGILWIT
-1335 LSIIGVVII
+1335 LSIVGVVII
-1344 LFAIKKRD
+1344 LFAIKKRN

>member
-80 KATIK
+80 KANIK

-106 TIKNSSINNLN
+106 TIKNSSINKLN

-187 TSNIGGIIGFA
+187 TSNVGGIIGFA

-274 GKINS
+274 GEINS
-279 EKAGAILAS
+279 EKAGSILAS

-361 RAVIKNSKEVK
+361 RVVIKNSKEVK

-381 DAKIDTDIT
+381 DAKIDADIT

-399 TATPTRYYDSYRISK
+399 TATPTRYYDSYKISK
-414 IKYIEDNKEKEKQV
+414 IKYIEKKKKKEKQV

-530 ITNSNGKIE
+530 IANSNGKIE
-539 KVTINDITVN
+539 KITINNITVN

-1131 QNSSENMMKEELFE
+1131 QNSSENMMKEEFFE
-1145 EVNENNEHEIEVIYK
+1145 EVNENNKHEIEVIYK

-1290 EEELLDTSKKEAVS
+1290 EEELLDTSKKEEVS

>member
-80 KATIK
+80 KANIK

-274 GKINS
+274 GEINS
-279 EKAGAILAS
+279 EKAGSILAS

-361 RAVIKNSKEVK
+361 RVVIKNSKEVK

-381 DAKIDTDIT
+381 DAKIDADIT
-390 KEGKTYLNI
+390 KEGKTYINI

-530 ITNSNGKIE
+530 IANSNGKIE
-539 KVTINDITVN
+539 KITINNITVN

-1131 QNSSENMMKEELFE
+1131 QNSSENMMKEEFFE
-1145 EVNENNEHEIEVIYK
+1145 EVNENNKHEIEVIYK

-1324 TNTKVGIVWIA
+1324 TNTKMGIVWIA

>member
-361 RAVIKNSKEVK
+361 RVVIKNSKEVK

-381 DAKIDTDIT
+381 DAKIDADIT

-539 KVTINDITVN
+539 KVTINNITVN

-673 SYVGGVAGQFY
+673 SYVGGVAGRFY
-684 DANSFTSENVTV
+684 DADNFTSENVTV

-706 CGNGGLNYAVCKN
+706 CGNGGLDYAVCKN

-904 IYVYKYSTVNG
+904 IYVYKYATING

-982 ENITNEDESQS
+982 ENMLNEDDIQNV
-993 LEEDIISGDN
+993 EENITSGA
-1003 NGNVYEDKVIN
+1003 N
-1014 NEECLQFKYN
+1014 NEDVYKEKLQYTFNYKG
-1024 DKIIKTYETYS
+1024 KIIKTYETYS

-1040 DGSKVVRKDVRLYV
+1040 DNSKTVRNDMRLYV
-1054 KDGKLYA
+1054 KDGNLYA
-1061 LPVSLEFGGNV
+1061 LPVTMDIDGNKI
-1072 LKLVANNFVI
+1072 KLVENNFII
-1082 DSYNGKE
+1082 DSFNGKE
-1089 YETVLGEDGRLYDLK
+1089 YETVLGSDGKIYDLK
-1104 EPIKYPENFVNEGIA
+1104 EAIKYPENFVNNGIA
-1119 SVGNNL
+1119 SMGNNL
-1125 DSNDFV
+1125 TSEDFR
-1131 QNSSENMMKEELFE
+1131 KKLY
-1145 EVNENNEHEIEVIYK
+1145 EIEVTYK
-1160 DGDKI
+1160 NGNKVR
-1165 KFNYQTGEVI
+1165 FNYQTGEII
-1175 SLTEEKQN
+1175 SLTEKLN
-1183 KIGLFDYVK
+1183 KTELFDYVK
-1192 DKLSEIGNSNSGEF
+1192 DKLLEIGNSNSGEL
-1206 QEIQR
+1206 QEITTK
-1211 EYEES
+1211 YEES
-1216 KVLQSKLEKVP
+1216 KKLQNKLEKIP
-1227 VEVAL
+1227 VEEAL
-1232 QEQKLKEHNNNI
+1232 QR
-1244 NKVENENKKNSN
+1244 KNSN
-1256 NSEIG
+1256 TNKLDDIANS
-1261 ENNETNNSLKETKYI
+1261 ENNEANNSLKETRYI
-1276 SIYNAEKEDYQIYK
+1276 SIYNTEKDEYQIYQ
-1290 EEELLDTSKKEAVS
+1290 EEELLDTTKQEVIS
-1304 ENEKIE
+1304 ENDKIE
-1310 ANKLNEYYASEGKT
+1310 ANNLKEYYASEGKSR
-1324 TNTKVGIVWIA
+1324 NKNMGILWIT
-1335 LSIIGVVII
+1335 LSIVGVVII
-1344 LFAIKKRD
+1344 LFAIKKRN

>member
-80 KATIK
+80 KANIK

-361 RAVIKNSKEVK
+361 RVVIKNSKEVK

-381 DAKIDTDIT
+381 DAKIDADIT

-530 ITNSNGKIE
+530 IANSNGKIE
-539 KVTINDITVN
+539 KITINNITVN

-646 LSHLNGGGN
+646 LSFLNGGGDN
-655 NGRQGE
+655 KRQGE

-673 SYVGGVAGQFY
+673 SYVGGVAGRFY
-684 DANSFTSENVTV
+684 DADNFNSENVTV

-719 STIEGTTSNSNNIGG
+719 STIEGTTSNSNNVGG
-734 VMGQCTWDNGYDYG
+734 VMGECTWENGYDYG
-748 INNIVISKGSSVGGL
+748 INNVVISKGSSVGGL
-763 YGYYNVA
+763 YGLYNVA
-770 GTGGA
+770 STGGA
-775 MSTYVKGGR
+775 ISTYVKGGR

-926 LPANYLVELDLKQ
+926 VPANYLAEVDLKQ

-982 ENITNEDESQS
+982 ENMLNEDDIQNV
-993 LEEDIISGDN
+993 EENITSGA
-1003 NGNVYEDKVIN
+1003 N
-1014 NEECLQFKYN
+1014 NEDVYKEKLQYTFNYKG
-1024 DKIIKTYETYS
+1024 KIIKTYETYS

-1040 DGSKVVRKDVRLYV
+1040 DNSKTVRNDMRLYV
-1054 KDGKLYA
+1054 KDGNLYA
-1061 LPVSLEFGGNV
+1061 LSVTMDIDGNKI
-1072 LKLVANNFVI
+1072 KLVENNFII
-1082 DSYNGKE
+1082 DSFNGKE
-1089 YETVLGEDGRLYDLK
+1089 YETVLGSDGKIYDLK
-1104 EPIKYPENFVNEGIA
+1104 EAIKYPENFVNNGIA
-1119 SVGNNL
+1119 SMGNNL
-1125 DSNDFV
+1125 TSEDFG
-1131 QNSSENMMKEELFE
+1131 KKLY
-1145 EVNENNEHEIEVIYK
+1145 EIEVTYK
-1160 DGDKI
+1160 NGNKVR
-1165 KFNYQTGEVI
+1165 FNYQTGEII
-1175 SLTEEKQN
+1175 SLTEKLN
-1183 KIGLFDYVK
+1183 KTELFDYVK
-1192 DKLSEIGNSNSGEF
+1192 DKLLEIGNSNSGEL
-1206 QEIQR
+1206 QEITTK
-1211 EYEES
+1211 YEES
-1216 KVLQSKLEKVP
+1216 KKLQNKLEKIP
-1227 VEVAL
+1227 VEEAL
-1232 QEQKLKEHNNNI
+1232 QR
-1244 NKVENENKKNSN
+1244 KNSN
-1256 NSEIG
+1256 TNKLDDVVNSES
-1261 ENNETNNSLKETKYI
+1261 NEANNSLKETRYI
-1276 SIYNAEKEDYQIYK
+1276 SIYNAEKDEYQIYQ
-1290 EEELLDTSKKEAVS
+1290 EEELLDTTKQEVIS

-1310 ANKLNEYYASEGKT
+1310 ANKLQEYYASEGKSR
-1324 TNTKVGIVWIA
+1324 NKNMGILWIT
-1335 LSIIGVVII
+1335 LSIVGVVII
-1344 LFAIKKRD
+1344 LFAIKKRN

>member
-85 IDLTYKGAINCAGLV
+85 IDLAYKGAINCAGLV

-187 TSNIGGIIGFA
+187 TSNIGGILGFA
-198 QNGEI
+198 QNGEVQ
-203 KSCYSTINIITD
+203 SCYSTINIITD

-236 NLAIGNIYSKQITD
+236 NLAIGNVYSRQVTN
-250 TVSRVIGNSRE
+250 TVNRAVGNSQE

-274 GKINS
+274 GKISN

-288 IQELKNKDFYESK
+288 AQELKDKDFYERK
-301 IRLGNGYDYEN
+301 IGLGNGYDYEN

-414 IKYIEDNKEKEKQV
+414 IRYIEDNKEKEKQV

-530 ITNSNGKIE
+530 IANSNAKIE
-539 KVTINDITVN
+539 NIAINNVTVN

-561 STSEEIKNIN
+561 STGEEIKNIK

-579 NGNVAGLAGGSELPI
+579 NGNVAGLAGESELPI

-605 VGSGNY
+605 VGSSSF

-632 SNSHIQGVDYVGGV
+632 SNSHIQGLDYVGGV
-646 LSHLNGGGN
+646 LSLLGGGGD
-655 NGRQGE
+655 NGTQGE
-661 NLKSIKN
+661 NLNSIKN

-673 SYVGGVAGQFY
+673 SYVGGVAGESY
-684 DANSFTSENVTV
+684 DAKSFTSENVTV

-748 INNIVISKGSSVGGL
+748 INNIVISKGSNVGGL
-763 YGYYNVA
+763 YGLYNISSS
-770 GTGGA
+770 GGA
-775 MSTYVKGGR
+775 TSTYVKGGS
-784 VEGYSKVGGVIGYNY
+784 VEGYSNVGGVIGYIA
-799 KGYVAKT
+799 KGNVAKT
-806 YTDTNVTGIS
+806 YTDTNVTGIND
-816 EVGGIVGYV
+816 VGGIVGYV
-825 LNQSIEASSMGI
+825 LNQSVEANSTGI
-837 KNCYVANSTI
+837 NNCYVANSTI

-926 LPANYLVELDLKQ
+926 VPANYLAEVDLKQ

-982 ENITNEDESQS
+982 ENMLNEDDIQNV
-993 LEEDIISGDN
+993 EENITSGA
-1003 NGNVYEDKVIN
+1003 N
-1014 NEECLQFKYN
+1014 NEDVYKEKLQYTFNYKG
-1024 DKIIKTYETYS
+1024 KIIKTYETYS

-1040 DGSKVVRKDVRLYV
+1040 DNSKTVRNDMRLYV
-1054 KDGKLYA
+1054 KDGNLYA
-1061 LPVSLEFGGNV
+1061 LPVTMDIDGNKI
-1072 LKLVANNFVI
+1072 KLVENNFII
-1082 DSYNGKE
+1082 DSFNGKE
-1089 YETVLGEDGRLYDLK
+1089 YETVLGSDGKIYDLK
-1104 EPIKYPENFVNEGIA
+1104 EAIKYPENFVNNGIA
-1119 SVGNNL
+1119 SMGNNL
-1125 DSNDFV
+1125 TSEDFG
-1131 QNSSENMMKEELFE
+1131 KKLY
-1145 EVNENNEHEIEVIYK
+1145 EIEVTYK
-1160 DGDKI
+1160 NGNKVR
-1165 KFNYQTGEVI
+1165 FNYQTGEII
-1175 SLTEEKQN
+1175 SLTEKLN
-1183 KIGLFDYVK
+1183 KTELFDYVK
-1192 DKLSEIGNSNSGEF
+1192 DKLLEIGNSNSGEL
-1206 QEIQR
+1206 QEITTK
-1211 EYEES
+1211 YEES
-1216 KVLQSKLEKVP
+1216 KKLQNKLEKIP
-1227 VEVAL
+1227 VEEAL
-1232 QEQKLKEHNNNI
+1232 QR
-1244 NKVENENKKNSN
+1244 KNSN
-1256 NSEIG
+1256 TNKLDDVVNSES
-1261 ENNETNNSLKETKYI
+1261 NEANNSLKETRYI
-1276 SIYNAEKEDYQIYK
+1276 SIYNAEKDEYQIYQ
-1290 EEELLDTSKKEAVS
+1290 EEELLDTTKQEVVS
-1304 ENEKIE
+1304 ENDKIE
-1310 ANKLNEYYASEGKT
+1310 ANNLKEYYASEGKSR
-1324 TNTKVGIVWIA
+1324 NKNMGILWIT
-1335 LSIIGVVII
+1335 LSIVGVVII
-1344 LFAIKKRD
+1344 LFAIKKRN

>member
-80 KATIK
+80 KANIK
-85 IDLTYKGAINCAGLV
+85 IDLAYKGAINCAGLV

-187 TSNIGGIIGFA
+187 TSNIGGILGFA
-198 QNGEI
+198 QNGEVQ
-203 KSCYSTINIITD
+203 SCYSTINIITD

-236 NLAIGNIYSKQITD
+236 NLAIGNVYSRQVTN
-250 TVSRVIGNSRE
+250 TVNRAVGNSQE

-274 GKINS
+274 GKISN

-288 IQELKNKDFYESK
+288 AQELKDKDFYERK
-301 IRLGNGYDYEN
+301 IGLGNGYDYEN

-414 IKYIEDNKEKEKQV
+414 IRYIEDNKEKEKQV

-530 ITNSNGKIE
+530 IANSNAKIE
-539 KVTINDITVN
+539 NIAINNVTVN

-561 STSEEIKNIN
+561 STGEEIKNIK

-579 NGNVAGLAGGSELPI
+579 NGNVAGLAGESELPI

-605 VGSGNY
+605 VGSSSF

-632 SNSHIQGVDYVGGV
+632 SNSHIQGLDYVGGV
-646 LSHLNGGGN
+646 LSLLGGGGD
-655 NGRQGE
+655 NGTQGE
-661 NLKSIKN
+661 NLNSIKN

-673 SYVGGVAGQFY
+673 SYVGGVAGEFY

-763 YGYYNVA
+763 YGLYNVA
-770 GTGGA
+770 ATGGA
-775 MSTYVKGGR
+775 ISTYVKGGR

-799 KGYVAKT
+799 KGYVVKT

-904 IYVYKYSTVNG
+904 IYVYKYATING

-926 LPANYLVELDLKQ
+926 VPANYLAEVDLKQ

-982 ENITNEDESQS
+982 ENMLNEDDIQNV
-993 LEEDIISGDN
+993 EENITSGA
-1003 NGNVYEDKVIN
+1003 N
-1014 NEECLQFKYN
+1014 NEDVYKEKLQYTFNYKG
-1024 DKIIKTYETYS
+1024 KIIKTYETYS

-1040 DGSKVVRKDVRLYV
+1040 DNSKTVRNDMRLYV
-1054 KDGKLYA
+1054 KDGNLYA
-1061 LPVSLEFGGNV
+1061 LPVTMDIDGNKI
-1072 LKLVANNFVI
+1072 KLVENNFII
-1082 DSYNGKE
+1082 DSFNGKE
-1089 YETVLGEDGRLYDLK
+1089 YETVLGSDGKIYDLK
-1104 EPIKYPENFVNEGIA
+1104 EAIKYPENFVNNGIA
-1119 SVGNNL
+1119 SMGNNL
-1125 DSNDFV
+1125 TSEDFR
-1131 QNSSENMMKEELFE
+1131 KKLY
-1145 EVNENNEHEIEVIYK
+1145 EIEVTYK
-1160 DGDKI
+1160 NGNKVR
-1165 KFNYQTGEVI
+1165 FNYQTGEII
-1175 SLTEEKQN
+1175 SLTEKLN
-1183 KIGLFDYVK
+1183 KTELFDYVK
-1192 DKLSEIGNSNSGEF
+1192 DKLLEIGNSNSGEL
-1206 QEIQR
+1206 QEITTK
-1211 EYEES
+1211 YEES
-1216 KVLQSKLEKVP
+1216 KKLQNKLEKIP
-1227 VEVAL
+1227 VEEAL
-1232 QEQKLKEHNNNI
+1232 QR
-1244 NKVENENKKNSN
+1244 KNSN
-1256 NSEIG
+1256 TNKLDDVVNSES
-1261 ENNETNNSLKETKYI
+1261 NEANNSLKETRYI
-1276 SIYNAEKEDYQIYK
+1276 SIYNAEKDEYQIYQ
-1290 EEELLDTSKKEAVS
+1290 EEELLDTTKQEVVS
-1304 ENEKIE
+1304 ENDKIE
-1310 ANKLNEYYASEGKT
+1310 ANNLKEYYASEGKSR
-1324 TNTKVGIVWIA
+1324 NKNMGILWIT
-1335 LSIIGVVII
+1335 LSIVGVVII
-1344 LFAIKKRD
+1344 LFAIKKRN

>member
-80 KATIK
+80 KANIK

-187 TSNIGGIIGFA
+187 TSNVGGIIGFA

-274 GKINS
+274 GEINS
-279 EKAGAILAS
+279 EKAGSILAS

-361 RAVIKNSKEVK
+361 RVVIKNSKEVK

-381 DAKIDTDIT
+381 DAKIDADIT

-501 IKLIKTTLNNTNFEN
+501 IKLIKTTLNNINFEN
-516 INIVNSASGERTGV
+516 INIVNSASGEGTGV
-530 ITNSNGKIE
+530 IANSNGKIE
-539 KVTINDITVN
+539 KITINNITVN

-1003 NGNVYEDKVIN
+1003 NGNVYKEK
-1014 NEECLQFKYN
+1014 LQYTFNYKG
-1024 DKIIKTYETYS
+1024 KIIKTYETYS

-1040 DGSKVVRKDVRLYV
+1040 DNSKNVRNDMRLYV
-1054 KDGKLYA
+1054 KDGNLYA
-1061 LPVSLEFGGNV
+1061 LPVTMDIDGNKI
-1072 LKLVANNFVI
+1072 KLVENNFII
-1082 DSYNGKE
+1082 DSFNGKE
-1089 YETVLGEDGRLYDLK
+1089 YETVLGSNGKIYDLK
-1104 EPIKYPENFVNEGIA
+1104 EAIKYPENFVNNGIA
-1119 SVGNNL
+1119 SMGNNL
-1125 DSNDFV
+1125 TSEDFG
-1131 QNSSENMMKEELFE
+1131 KKLY
-1145 EVNENNEHEIEVIYK
+1145 EIEVTYK
-1160 DGDKI
+1160 NGNKVR
-1165 KFNYQTGEVI
+1165 FNYQTGEII
-1175 SLTEEKQN
+1175 SLTEKLN
-1183 KIGLFDYVK
+1183 KTELFDYVK
-1192 DKLSEIGNSNSGEF
+1192 DKLLEIGNSNSGEL
-1206 QEIQR
+1206 QEITTK
-1211 EYEES
+1211 YEES
-1216 KVLQSKLEKVP
+1216 KKLQNKLEKIP
-1227 VEVAL
+1227 VEEAL
-1232 QEQKLKEHNNNI
+1232 QR
-1244 NKVENENKKNSN
+1244 KNSN
-1256 NSEIG
+1256 TNKLDDVVNSES
-1261 ENNETNNSLKETKYI
+1261 NEANNSLKETRYI
-1276 SIYNAEKEDYQIYK
+1276 SIYNAEKDEYQIYQ
-1290 EEELLDTSKKEAVS
+1290 EEELLDTTKQEVVS

-1310 ANKLNEYYASEGKT
+1310 ANNLNKYYASEGESRNK
-1324 TNTKVGIVWIA
+1324 NMGILWIT

-1344 LFAIKKRD
+1344 LFAIKKRN

>member
-80 KATIK
+80 KANIK

-250 TVSRVIGNSRE
+250 TVSRAIGNSRE

-381 DAKIDTDIT
+381 DAKIDADIT

-530 ITNSNGKIE
+530 IANSNAKIE
-539 KVTINDITVN
+539 NIAINNVTVN

-561 STSEEIKNIN
+561 STGEEIKNIK

-579 NGNVAGLAGGSELPI
+579 NGNVAGLAGESELPI

-605 VGSGNY
+605 VGSSSF

-632 SNSHIQGVDYVGGV
+632 SNSHIQGLDYVGGV
-646 LSHLNGGGN
+646 LSLLGGGGD
-655 NGRQGE
+655 NGTQGE
-661 NLKSIKN
+661 NLNSIKN

-673 SYVGGVAGQFY
+673 SYVGGVAGEFY

-706 CGNGGLNYAVCKN
+706 CGIGGLNYAVCKN

-748 INNIVISKGSSVGGL
+748 INNIVISKGSNVGGL
-763 YGYYNVA
+763 YGLYNISSS
-770 GTGGA
+770 GGA
-775 MSTYVKGGR
+775 TSTYVKGGS
-784 VEGYSKVGGVIGYNY
+784 VEGYSNVGGVIGYIA
-799 KGYVAKT
+799 KGNVAKT
-806 YTDTNVTGIS
+806 YTDTNVTGIND
-816 EVGGIVGYV
+816 VGGIVGYV
-825 LNQSIEASSMGI
+825 LNQSVEANSTGI
-837 KNCYVANSTI
+837 NNCYVANSTI

-926 LPANYLVELDLKQ
+926 VPANYLAEVDLKQ

-982 ENITNEDESQS
+982 ENMLNEDESQS

-1035 EIIAE
+1035 EIISE

-1061 LPVSLEFGGNV
+1061 LPVSLEFGGNA

-1104 EPIKYPENFVNEGIA
+1104 EPIKYPENFVNNGIA
-1119 SVGNNL
+1119 SMGNNL
-1125 DSNDFV
+1125 TSEDFG
-1131 QNSSENMMKEELFE
+1131 KKLY
-1145 EVNENNEHEIEVIYK
+1145 EIEVTYK
-1160 DGDKI
+1160 NGNKVR
-1165 KFNYQTGEVI
+1165 FNYQTGEII
-1175 SLTEEKQN
+1175 SLTEKLN
-1183 KIGLFDYVK
+1183 KTELFDYVK
-1192 DKLSEIGNSNSGEF
+1192 DKLLEIGNSNSGEL
-1206 QEIQR
+1206 QEITTK
-1211 EYEES
+1211 YEES
-1216 KVLQSKLEKVP
+1216 KKLQNKLEKIP
-1227 VEVAL
+1227 VEEAL
-1232 QEQKLKEHNNNI
+1232 QR
-1244 NKVENENKKNSN
+1244 KNSN
-1256 NSEIG
+1256 TNKLDDIANS
-1261 ENNETNNSLKETKYI
+1261 ENNEANNSLKEIRYI
-1276 SIYNAEKEDYQIYK
+1276 SIYNTEKDEYQIYQ
-1290 EEELLDTSKKEAVS
+1290 EEELLDTTKQEVIS
-1304 ENEKIE
+1304 ENDKIE
-1310 ANKLNEYYASEGKT
+1310 ANNLKEYYASEGKSR
-1324 TNTKVGIVWIA
+1324 NKNMGILWIT
-1335 LSIIGVVII
+1335 LSIVGVVII
-1344 LFAIKKRD
+1344 LFAIKKRN

>member
-605 VGSGNY
+605 VGSGNH

-646 LSHLNGGGN
+646 LSRLDGGGN

-706 CGNGGLNYAVCKN
+706 CGNGALNYAVCKN
-719 STIEGTTSNSNNIGG
+719 STIEGTTSNSNNVGG
-734 VMGQCTWDNGYDYG
+734 VMGECTWENGYDYG
-748 INNIVISKGSSVGGL
+748 INNVVISKGSSVGGL
-763 YGYYNVA
+763 YGYYNVV

-904 IYVYKYSTVNG
+904 IYVYKYATING

-926 LPANYLVELDLKQ
+926 VPANYLAEVDLKQ

-982 ENITNEDESQS
+982 ENMLNEDELQNV
-993 LEEDIISGDN
+993 EENITSGA
-1003 NGNVYEDKVIN
+1003 N
-1014 NEECLQFKYN
+1014 NEDVYKEKLQYTFNYKG
-1024 DKIIKTYETYS
+1024 KIIKTYETYS

-1040 DGSKVVRKDVRLYV
+1040 DNSKTVRNDMRLYV
-1054 KDGKLYA
+1054 KGGNLYA
-1061 LPVSLEFGGNV
+1061 LPVTMDIDGNKI
-1072 LKLVANNFVI
+1072 KLVENSFII
-1082 DSYNGKE
+1082 DSFNGKE
-1089 YETVLGEDGRLYDLK
+1089 YETVLGSDGKIYDLK
-1104 EPIKYPENFVNEGIA
+1104 EAIKYPENFVNNGIA
-1119 SVGNNL
+1119 SMGNNL
-1125 DSNDFV
+1125 TSEDFG
-1131 QNSSENMMKEELFE
+1131 KKLY
-1145 EVNENNEHEIEVIYK
+1145 EIEVTYK
-1160 DGDKI
+1160 NGNKVR
-1165 KFNYQTGEVI
+1165 FNYQTGEII
-1175 SLTEEKQN
+1175 SLTEKLN
-1183 KIGLFDYVK
+1183 KTELFDYVK
-1192 DKLSEIGNSNSGEF
+1192 DKLLEIGNSNSGEL
-1206 QEIQR
+1206 QEITTK
-1211 EYEES
+1211 YEES
-1216 KVLQSKLEKVP
+1216 KKLQNKLEKIP
-1227 VEVAL
+1227 VEEAL
-1232 QEQKLKEHNNNI
+1232 QR
-1244 NKVENENKKNSN
+1244 KNSN
-1256 NSEIG
+1256 TNKLDDIANS
-1261 ENNETNNSLKETKYI
+1261 ENNEANNSLKETRYI
-1276 SIYNAEKEDYQIYK
+1276 SIYNTEKDEYQIYQ
-1290 EEELLDTSKKEAVS
+1290 EEELLDTTKQEVVS

-1310 ANKLNEYYASEGKT
+1310 ANNLNKYYASEGKSR
-1324 TNTKVGIVWIA
+1324 NKNMGILWIT

-1344 LFAIKKRD
+1344 LFAIKKRN

>member
-65 VEYLKGGTINNVHVN
+65 VEYLKSGTINNVHVN

-106 TIKNSSINNLN
+106 TIKNSSINTLN

-203 KSCYSTINIITD
+203 RSCYSTINIITD

-222 VGNDRQTILNNNIN
+222 VGNDRQTVLNNNIN

-274 GKINS
+274 GEINS
-279 EKAGAILAS
+279 EKAGSILAS

-381 DAKIDTDIT
+381 DAKIDADIT

-399 TATPTRYYDSYRISK
+399 TATPTKYYDSYRISK

-428 EAKIETQFYKEIYTY
+428 EARIETQFYKEIYTY

-530 ITNSNGKIE
+530 IANSNGKIE
-539 KVTINDITVN
+539 KITMNNITVN

-599 AKNLNI
+599 AKKLNI
-605 VGSGNY
+605 VGSGNH

-646 LSHLNGGGN
+646 LSRLDGGGD

-673 SYVGGVAGQFY
+673 SYVGGVAGRFY
-684 DANSFTSENVTV
+684 DADNFNSENVTV

-706 CGNGGLNYAVCKN
+706 CGNGGLNNAVCKN
-719 STIEGTTSNSNNIGG
+719 STIEGTTSNSNNVGG
-734 VMGQCTWDNGYDYG
+734 VMGECTWDNGYDYG
-748 INNIVISKGSSVGGL
+748 INNVVISKGSSVGGL
-763 YGYYNVA
+763 YGFYNAA

-775 MSTYVKGGR
+775 ISTYVKGGR

-816 EVGGIVGYV
+816 DVGGIVGYV

-879 IISDNKETASLGF
+879 VISDNKETASLGF

-926 LPANYLVELDLKQ
+926 VPANYLAEVDLKQ

-982 ENITNEDESQS
+982 ENMLNEDEIQNV
-993 LEEDIISGDN
+993 EENITSGA
-1003 NGNVYEDKVIN
+1003 N
-1014 NEECLQFKYN
+1014 NEDVYKEKLQYTFNYKG
-1024 DKIIKTYETYS
+1024 KIIKTYETYS

-1040 DGSKVVRKDVRLYV
+1040 DNSKTVRNDMRLYV
-1054 KDGKLYA
+1054 KDGNLYA
-1061 LPVSLEFGGNV
+1061 LPVTMDIDGNKI
-1072 LKLVANNFVI
+1072 KLVENNFII
-1082 DSYNGKE
+1082 DSFNGKE
-1089 YETVLGEDGRLYDLK
+1089 YETVLGSDGKIYDLK
-1104 EPIKYPENFVNEGIA
+1104 EAIKYPENFVNNGIA
-1119 SVGNNL
+1119 SMGNNL
-1125 DSNDFV
+1125 TSEDFG
-1131 QNSSENMMKEELFE
+1131 KKLY
-1145 EVNENNEHEIEVIYK
+1145 EIEVTYK
-1160 DGDKI
+1160 NGNKVR
-1165 KFNYQTGEVI
+1165 FNYQTGEII
-1175 SLTEEKQN
+1175 SLTEKLN
-1183 KIGLFDYVK
+1183 KTELFDYVK
-1192 DKLSEIGNSNSGEF
+1192 DKLLEIGKSNSGEL
-1206 QEIQR
+1206 QEITTK
-1211 EYEES
+1211 YEES
-1216 KVLQSKLEKVP
+1216 KKLQNKLEKIP
-1227 VEVAL
+1227 VEEAL
-1232 QEQKLKEHNNNI
+1232 QR
-1244 NKVENENKKNSN
+1244 KNSN
-1256 NSEIG
+1256 TNKLDDIANS
-1261 ENNETNNSLKETKYI
+1261 ENNEANNSLKETRYI
-1276 SIYNAEKEDYQIYK
+1276 SIYNTEKDEYQIYQ
-1290 EEELLDTSKKEAVS
+1290 EEELLDTTKQEVIS
-1304 ENEKIE
+1304 ENDKIE
-1310 ANKLNEYYASEGKT
+1310 ANNLKEYYASEGKSR
-1324 TNTKVGIVWIA
+1324 NKNMGILWIT
-1335 LSIIGVVII
+1335 LSIVGVVII
-1344 LFAIKKRD
+1344 LFAIKKRN

>member
-250 TVSRVIGNSRE
+250 TVSRAIGNSRE

-381 DAKIDTDIT
+381 DAKIDADIT

-399 TATPTRYYDSYRISK
+399 TATPTKYYDSYRISK

-428 EAKIETQFYKEIYTY
+428 EARIETQFYKEIYTY

-530 ITNSNGKIE
+530 IANSNGKIE
-539 KVTINDITVN
+539 KITMNNITVN

-605 VGSGNY
+605 VGSGNH

-646 LSHLNGGGN
+646 LSRLDGGGD

-673 SYVGGVAGQFY
+673 SYVGGVAGRFY
-684 DANSFTSENVTV
+684 DAYNFNSENVTV

-706 CGNGGLNYAVCKN
+706 CGNGGLNNAVCKN
-719 STIEGTTSNSNNIGG
+719 STIEGTTSNSNNVGG
-734 VMGQCTWDNGYDYG
+734 VMGECTWENGYDYG
-748 INNIVISKGSSVGGL
+748 INNVVISKGSSVGGL
-763 YGYYNVA
+763 YGLYNVA
-770 GTGGA
+770 ATGGA
-775 MSTYVKGGR
+775 ISTYVKGGR

-806 YTDTNVTGIS
+806 YTDTNVNGIS
-816 EVGGIVGYV
+816 DVGGIVGYV

-926 LPANYLVELDLKQ
+926 VPANYLAEVDLKQ

-982 ENITNEDESQS
+982 ENMLNEDELQNV
-993 LEEDIISGDN
+993 EENITSGA
-1003 NGNVYEDKVIN
+1003 N
-1014 NEECLQFKYN
+1014 NEDVYKEKLQYTFNYKG
-1024 DKIIKTYETYS
+1024 KIIKTYETYS
-1035 EIIAE
+1035 EIIAA
-1040 DGSKVVRKDVRLYV
+1040 DNSKTVRNDMRLYV
-1054 KDGKLYA
+1054 KDGNLYA
-1061 LPVSLEFGGNV
+1061 LPVTMDIDGNKI
-1072 LKLVANNFVI
+1072 KLVENNFII
-1082 DSYNGKE
+1082 DSFNGKE
-1089 YETVLGEDGRLYDLK
+1089 YETVLGSDGKIYDLK
-1104 EPIKYPENFVNEGIA
+1104 EAIKYPENFVNNGIA
-1119 SVGNNL
+1119 SMGNNL
-1125 DSNDFV
+1125 TSEDFG
-1131 QNSSENMMKEELFE
+1131 KKLY
-1145 EVNENNEHEIEVIYK
+1145 EIEVTYK
-1160 DGDKI
+1160 NGNKVR
-1165 KFNYQTGEVI
+1165 FNYQTGEII
-1175 SLTEEKQN
+1175 SLTEKLN
-1183 KIGLFDYVK
+1183 KTELFDYVK
-1192 DKLSEIGNSNSGEF
+1192 DKLLEIGKSNSGEL
-1206 QEIQR
+1206 QEITTK
-1211 EYEES
+1211 YEES
-1216 KVLQSKLEKVP
+1216 KKLQNKLEKIP
-1227 VEVAL
+1227 VEEAL
-1232 QEQKLKEHNNNI
+1232 QR
-1244 NKVENENKKNSN
+1244 KNSN
-1256 NSEIG
+1256 TNKLDDIANS
-1261 ENNETNNSLKETKYI
+1261 ENNEANNSLKETRYI
-1276 SIYNAEKEDYQIYK
+1276 SIYNTEKDEYQIYQ
-1290 EEELLDTSKKEAVS
+1290 EEELLDTTKQEVIS
-1304 ENEKIE
+1304 ENDKIE
-1310 ANKLNEYYASEGKT
+1310 ANNLKEYYASEGKSR
-1324 TNTKVGIVWIA
+1324 NKNMGILWIT
-1335 LSIIGVVII
+1335 LSIVGVVII
-1344 LFAIKKRD
+1344 LFAIKKRN

>member
-106 TIKNSSINNLN
+106 TVKNSSINNLY
-117 IETNAEVTSTA
+117 IETNAESTATA

-147 DINFKIN
+147 DINFKVN

-250 TVSRVIGNSRE
+250 TVSRAIGNSRE

-274 GKINS
+274 GEINS
-279 EKAGAILAS
+279 EKAGSILAS

-361 RAVIKNSKEVK
+361 RVVIKNSKEVK

-381 DAKIDTDIT
+381 DAKIDADIT

-530 ITNSNGKIE
+530 IANSNGKIE
-539 KVTINDITVN
+539 KITINNITVN

-706 CGNGGLNYAVCKN
+706 CGNGALNYAVCKN

-748 INNIVISKGSSVGGL
+748 INNVVISKGSSVGGL

-770 GTGGA
+770 ATGGA
-775 MSTYVKGGR
+775 ISTYVKGGR

-816 EVGGIVGYV
+816 DVGGIVGYV

-915 ERVSTENDKYI
+915 EGVSTENDKYI
-926 LPANYLVELDLKQ
+926 VPANYLAEVDLKQ

-982 ENITNEDESQS
+982 ENMLNEDDIQNV
-993 LEEDIISGDN
+993 EENITSGA
-1003 NGNVYEDKVIN
+1003 N
-1014 NEECLQFKYN
+1014 NEDVYKEKLQYTFNYKG
-1024 DKIIKTYETYS
+1024 KIIKTYETYS

-1131 QNSSENMMKEELFE
+1131 QNSSENMMKEEFFE
-1145 EVNENNEHEIEVIYK
+1145 EVNENNKHEIEVIYK

-1183 KIGLFDYVK
+1183 KIGLFDYMK

-1290 EEELLDTSKKEAVS
+1290 EEELLDTSKKEVVS

-1324 TNTKVGIVWIA
+1324 TNTKMGIVWIA

>member
-80 KATIK
+80 KANIK
-85 IDLTYKGAINCAGLV
+85 IDLAYKGAINCAGLV

-187 TSNIGGIIGFA
+187 TSNIGGILGFA
-198 QNGEI
+198 QNGEVQ
-203 KSCYSTINIITD
+203 SCYSTINIITD

-236 NLAIGNIYSKQITD
+236 NLAIGNVYSRQVTN
-250 TVSRVIGNSRE
+250 TVNRAVGNSQE

-274 GKINS
+274 GKISN

-288 IQELKNKDFYESK
+288 AQELKDKDFYERK
-301 IRLGNGYDYEN
+301 IGLGNGYDYEN

-414 IKYIEDNKEKEKQV
+414 IRYIEDNKEKEKQV

-530 ITNSNGKIE
+530 IANSNAKIE
-539 KVTINDITVN
+539 NIAINNVTVN

-561 STSEEIKNIN
+561 STGEEIKNIK

-579 NGNVAGLAGGSELPI
+579 NGNVAGLAGESELPI

-605 VGSGNY
+605 VGSSSF

-632 SNSHIQGVDYVGGV
+632 SNSHIQGLDYVGGV
-646 LSHLNGGGN
+646 LSLLGGGGD
-655 NGRQGE
+655 NGTQGE
-661 NLKSIKN
+661 NLNSIKN

-673 SYVGGVAGQFY
+673 SYVGGVAGEFY

-763 YGYYNVA
+763 YGLYNVA

-775 MSTYVKGGR
+775 ISTYVKGGR

-799 KGYVAKT
+799 KGYVVKT

-904 IYVYKYSTVNG
+904 IYVYKYATING

-926 LPANYLVELDLKQ
+926 VPANYLAEVDLKQ

-982 ENITNEDESQS
+982 ENMLNEDELQNV
-993 LEEDIISGDN
+993 EENITSGA
-1003 NGNVYEDKVIN
+1003 N
-1014 NEECLQFKYN
+1014 NEDVYKEKLQYTFNYKG
-1024 DKIIKTYETYS
+1024 KIIKTYETYS

-1040 DGSKVVRKDVRLYV
+1040 DNSKTVRNDMRLYV
-1054 KDGKLYA
+1054 KDGNLYA
-1061 LPVSLEFGGNV
+1061 LPVTMDIDGNKI
-1072 LKLVANNFVI
+1072 KLVENNFII
-1082 DSYNGKE
+1082 DSFNGKE
-1089 YETVLGEDGRLYDLK
+1089 YETVLGSDGKIYDLK
-1104 EPIKYPENFVNEGIA
+1104 EAIKYPENFVNNGIA
-1119 SVGNNL
+1119 SMGNNL
-1125 DSNDFV
+1125 TSEDFR
-1131 QNSSENMMKEELFE
+1131 KKLY
-1145 EVNENNEHEIEVIYK
+1145 EIEVTYK
-1160 DGDKI
+1160 NGNKVR
-1165 KFNYQTGEVI
+1165 FNYQTGEII
-1175 SLTEEKQN
+1175 SLTEKLN
-1183 KIGLFDYVK
+1183 KTELFDYVK
-1192 DKLSEIGNSNSGEF
+1192 DKLLEIGNSNSGEL
-1206 QEIQR
+1206 QEITTK
-1211 EYEES
+1211 YEES
-1216 KVLQSKLEKVP
+1216 KKLQNKLEKIP
-1227 VEVAL
+1227 VEEAL
-1232 QEQKLKEHNNNI
+1232 QR
-1244 NKVENENKKNSN
+1244 KNSN
-1256 NSEIG
+1256 TNKLDDIANS
-1261 ENNETNNSLKETKYI
+1261 ENNEANNSLKETRYI
-1276 SIYNAEKEDYQIYK
+1276 SIYNTEKDEYQIYQ
-1290 EEELLDTSKKEAVS
+1290 EEELLDTTKQEVIS
-1304 ENEKIE
+1304 ENDKIE
-1310 ANKLNEYYASEGKT
+1310 ANNLKEYYASEGKSR
-1324 TNTKVGIVWIA
+1324 NKNMGILWIT
-1335 LSIIGVVII
+1335 LSIVGVVII
-1344 LFAIKKRD
+1344 LFAIKKRN

>member
-65 VEYLKGGTINNVHVN
+65 VEYLKGGTINYVHVN
-80 KATIK
+80 KANIK

-250 TVSRVIGNSRE
+250 TVSRAIGNSRE

-530 ITNSNGKIE
+530 IANSNAKIE
-539 KVTINDITVN
+539 NIAINNVTVN

-561 STSEEIKNIN
+561 STGEEIKNIK

-579 NGNVAGLAGGSELPI
+579 NGNVAGLAGESELPI

-605 VGSGNY
+605 VGSSSF

-632 SNSHIQGVDYVGGV
+632 SNSHIQGLDYVGGV
-646 LSHLNGGGN
+646 LSLLGGGGD
-655 NGRQGE
+655 NGTQGE
-661 NLKSIKN
+661 NLNSIKN

-673 SYVGGVAGQFY
+673 SYVGGVAGEFY

-748 INNIVISKGSSVGGL
+748 INNIVISKGSNVGGL
-763 YGYYNVA
+763 YGLYNISSS
-770 GTGGA
+770 GGA
-775 MSTYVKGGR
+775 TSTYVKGGS
-784 VEGYSKVGGVIGYNY
+784 VEGYSNVGGVIGYIA
-799 KGYVAKT
+799 KGNVAKT
-806 YTDTNVTGIS
+806 YTDTNVTGIND
-816 EVGGIVGYV
+816 VGGIVGYV
-825 LNQSIEASSMGI
+825 LNQSVEANSTGI
-837 KNCYVANSTI
+837 NNCYVANSTI

-926 LPANYLVELDLKQ
+926 VPANYLAEVDLKQ

-982 ENITNEDESQS
+982 ENMLNEDELQNV
-993 LEEDIISGDN
+993 EENITSGAN
-1003 NGNVYEDKVIN
+1003 NENVYKEK
-1014 NEECLQFKYN
+1014 LQYTFNYKG
-1024 DKIIKTYETYS
+1024 KIIKTYETYS

-1040 DGSKVVRKDVRLYV
+1040 DNSKTVRNDMRLYV
-1054 KDGKLYA
+1054 KDGNLYA
-1061 LPVSLEFGGNV
+1061 LPVTMDIDGNKI
-1072 LKLVANNFVI
+1072 KLVENNFII
-1082 DSYNGKE
+1082 DSFNGKE
-1089 YETVLGEDGRLYDLK
+1089 YETVLGSDGKIYDLK
-1104 EPIKYPENFVNEGIA
+1104 EAIKYPENFVNNGIA
-1119 SVGNNL
+1119 SMGNNL
-1125 DSNDFV
+1125 TSEDFG
-1131 QNSSENMMKEELFE
+1131 KKLY
-1145 EVNENNEHEIEVIYK
+1145 EIEVTYK
-1160 DGDKI
+1160 NGNKVR
-1165 KFNYQTGEVI
+1165 FNYQTGEII
-1175 SLTEEKQN
+1175 SLTEKLN
-1183 KIGLFDYVK
+1183 KTELFDYVK
-1192 DKLSEIGNSNSGEF
+1192 DKLLEIGNSNSGEL
-1206 QEIQR
+1206 QEITTK
-1211 EYEES
+1211 YEES
-1216 KVLQSKLEKVP
+1216 KKLQNKLEKIP
-1227 VEVAL
+1227 VEEAL
-1232 QEQKLKEHNNNI
+1232 QR
-1244 NKVENENKKNSN
+1244 KNSN
-1256 NSEIG
+1256 TNKLDDIANS
-1261 ENNETNNSLKETKYI
+1261 ENNEANNSLKETRYI
-1276 SIYNAEKEDYQIYK
+1276 SIYNTEKDEYQIYQ
-1290 EEELLDTSKKEAVS
+1290 EEELLDTTKQEVVS

-1310 ANKLNEYYASEGKT
+1310 ANNLKEYYASEGKSK
-1324 TNTKVGIVWIA
+1324 NKNMGILWIT
-1335 LSIIGVVII
+1335 LSIVGVVII
-1344 LFAIKKRD
+1344 LFAIKRRD

>member
-605 VGSGNY
+605 VGSGNH

-632 SNSHIQGVDYVGGV
+632 SNSNIQGVDYVGGV
-646 LSHLNGGGN
+646 LSRLDLGGN

-673 SYVGGVAGQFY
+673 SYVGGVAGRFY
-684 DANSFTSENVTV
+684 DANSSTSENVTV

-706 CGNGGLNYAVCKN
+706 CGNGALNYAVCKN
-719 STIEGTTSNSNNIGG
+719 STIEGTTSNSNNVGG
-734 VMGQCTWDNGYDYG
+734 VMGECTWENGYDYG
-748 INNIVISKGSSVGGL
+748 INNVVISKGSSVGGL
-763 YGYYNVA
+763 YGYYNVV

-879 IISDNKETASLGF
+879 VISDNKETASLGF

-926 LPANYLVELDLKQ
+926 VPANYLAEVDLKQ

-982 ENITNEDESQS
+982 ENMLNEDELQNV
-993 LEEDIISGDN
+993 EENITSGAN
-1003 NGNVYEDKVIN
+1003 NENVYKEK
-1014 NEECLQFKYN
+1014 LQYTFNYKG
-1024 DKIIKTYETYS
+1024 KIIKTYETYS

-1054 KDGKLYA
+1054 KDGNLYA
-1061 LPVSLEFGGNV
+1061 LPVTMDIDGNKI
-1072 LKLVANNFVI
+1072 KLVENNFII
-1082 DSYNGKE
+1082 DSFNGKE
-1089 YETVLGEDGRLYDLK
+1089 YETVLGSDGKIYDLK
-1104 EPIKYPENFVNEGIA
+1104 EAIKYPENFVNNGIA
-1119 SVGNNL
+1119 SMGNNL
-1125 DSNDFV
+1125 TSEDFG
-1131 QNSSENMMKEELFE
+1131 KKLY
-1145 EVNENNEHEIEVIYK
+1145 EIEVTYK
-1160 DGDKI
+1160 NGNKVR
-1165 KFNYQTGEVI
+1165 FNYQTGEII
-1175 SLTEEKQN
+1175 SLTEKLN
-1183 KIGLFDYVK
+1183 KTELFDYVK
-1192 DKLSEIGNSNSGEF
+1192 DKLLEIGNSNSGEL
-1206 QEIQR
+1206 QEITTK
-1211 EYEES
+1211 YEES
-1216 KVLQSKLEKVP
+1216 KKLQNKLEKIP
-1227 VEVAL
+1227 VEEAL
-1232 QEQKLKEHNNNI
+1232 QR
-1244 NKVENENKKNSN
+1244 KNSN
-1256 NSEIG
+1256 TNKLDDIANS
-1261 ENNETNNSLKETKYI
+1261 ENNEANNSLKETRYI
-1276 SIYNAEKEDYQIYK
+1276 SIYNTEKDEYQIYQ
-1290 EEELLDTSKKEAVS
+1290 EEELLDTTKQEVVS

-1310 ANKLNEYYASEGKT
+1310 ANNLNKYYASEGKSR
-1324 TNTKVGIVWIA
+1324 NKNMGILWIT

-1344 LFAIKKRD
+1344 LFAIKKRN

>member
-80 KATIK
+80 KANIK

-646 LSHLNGGGN
+646 LSFLNGGGDN
-655 NGRQGE
+655 KRQGE

-706 CGNGGLNYAVCKN
+706 CGNGALNYAVCKN

-748 INNIVISKGSSVGGL
+748 INNVVISKGSSVGGL
-763 YGYYNVA
+763 YGLYNVA
-770 GTGGA
+770 ATGGA
-775 MSTYVKGGR
+775 ISTYVKGGR

-799 KGYVAKT
+799 KGYVVKT

-904 IYVYKYSTVNG
+904 IYVYKYATING

-949 EANYIYTTLK
+949 EASYIYTTLK

-982 ENITNEDESQS
+982 ENMLNEDELQNV
-993 LEEDIISGDN
+993 EENITSGAN
-1003 NGNVYEDKVIN
+1003 NENVYKEK
-1014 NEECLQFKYN
+1014 LQYTFNYKG
-1024 DKIIKTYETYS
+1024 KIIKTYETYS

-1040 DGSKVVRKDVRLYV
+1040 DNSKTVRNDMRLYV
-1054 KDGKLYA
+1054 KDGNLYA
-1061 LPVSLEFGGNV
+1061 LPVTMDIDGNKI
-1072 LKLVANNFVI
+1072 KLVENNFII
-1082 DSYNGKE
+1082 DSFNGKE
-1089 YETVLGEDGRLYDLK
+1089 YETVLGSDGKIYDLK
-1104 EPIKYPENFVNEGIA
+1104 EAIKYPENFVNNGIA
-1119 SVGNNL
+1119 SMGNNL
-1125 DSNDFV
+1125 TSEDFR
-1131 QNSSENMMKEELFE
+1131 KKLY
-1145 EVNENNEHEIEVIYK
+1145 EIEVTYK
-1160 DGDKI
+1160 NGNKVR
-1165 KFNYQTGEVI
+1165 FNYQTGEII
-1175 SLTEEKQN
+1175 SLTEKLN
-1183 KIGLFDYVK
+1183 KTELFDYVK
-1192 DKLSEIGNSNSGEF
+1192 DKLLEIGKSNSGEL
-1206 QEIQR
+1206 QEITTK
-1211 EYEES
+1211 YEES
-1216 KVLQSKLEKVP
+1216 KKLQNKLEKIP
-1227 VEVAL
+1227 VEEAL
-1232 QEQKLKEHNNNI
+1232 QR
-1244 NKVENENKKNSN
+1244 KNSN
-1256 NSEIG
+1256 TNKLDDIANS
-1261 ENNETNNSLKETKYI
+1261 ENNEANNSLKETRYI
-1276 SIYNAEKEDYQIYK
+1276 SIYNTEKDEYQIYQ
-1290 EEELLDTSKKEAVS
+1290 EEELLDTTKQEVVS

-1310 ANKLNEYYASEGKT
+1310 ANNLNKYYASEGKSR
-1324 TNTKVGIVWIA
+1324 NKNMGILWIT

-1344 LFAIKKRD
+1344 LFAIKKRN

>member
-80 KATIK
+80 KANIK

-274 GKINS
+274 GEINS
-279 EKAGAILAS
+279 EKAGSILAS

-361 RAVIKNSKEVK
+361 RVVIKNSKEVK

-381 DAKIDTDIT
+381 DAKIDADIT
-390 KEGKTYLNI
+390 KEGKTYINI

-530 ITNSNGKIE
+530 IANSNGKIE
-539 KVTINDITVN
+539 KITINNITVN

-646 LSHLNGGGN
+646 LSRLNGGGN

-673 SYVGGVAGQFY
+673 SYVGGVAGKFY

>member
-250 TVSRVIGNSRE
+250 TVSRAIGNSRE

-530 ITNSNGKIE
+530 IANSNGKIE
-539 KVTINDITVN
+539 KITINNITVN

-673 SYVGGVAGQFY
+673 SYVGGVAGRFY
-684 DANSFTSENVTV
+684 DADNFNSENVTV

-763 YGYYNVA
+763 YGLYNVA
-770 GTGGA
+770 ATGGA
-775 MSTYVKGGR
+775 ISTYVKGGR

-799 KGYVAKT
+799 KGYVVKT

-904 IYVYKYSTVNG
+904 IYVYKYATING

-926 LPANYLVELDLKQ
+926 VPANYLAEVDLKQ

-982 ENITNEDESQS
+982 ENMLNEDDIQNV
-993 LEEDIISGDN
+993 EENITSGA
-1003 NGNVYEDKVIN
+1003 N
-1014 NEECLQFKYN
+1014 NEDVYKEKLQYTFNYKG
-1024 DKIIKTYETYS
+1024 KIIKTYETYS

-1040 DGSKVVRKDVRLYV
+1040 DNSKTVRNDMRLYV
-1054 KDGKLYA
+1054 KDGNLYA
-1061 LPVSLEFGGNV
+1061 LPVTMDIDGNKI
-1072 LKLVANNFVI
+1072 KLVENNFII
-1082 DSYNGKE
+1082 DSFNGKE
-1089 YETVLGEDGRLYDLK
+1089 YETVLGSDGKIYDLK
-1104 EPIKYPENFVNEGIA
+1104 EAIKYPENFVNNGIA
-1119 SVGNNL
+1119 SMGNNL
-1125 DSNDFV
+1125 TSEDFR
-1131 QNSSENMMKEELFE
+1131 KKLY
-1145 EVNENNEHEIEVIYK
+1145 EIEVTYK
-1160 DGDKI
+1160 NGNKVR
-1165 KFNYQTGEVI
+1165 FNYQTGEII
-1175 SLTEEKQN
+1175 SLTEKLN
-1183 KIGLFDYVK
+1183 KTELFDYVK
-1192 DKLSEIGNSNSGEF
+1192 DKLLEIGNSNSGEL
-1206 QEIQR
+1206 QEITTK
-1211 EYEES
+1211 YEES
-1216 KVLQSKLEKVP
+1216 KKLQNKLEKIP
-1227 VEVAL
+1227 VEEAL
-1232 QEQKLKEHNNNI
+1232 QR
-1244 NKVENENKKNSN
+1244 KNSN
-1256 NSEIG
+1256 TNKLDDIANS
-1261 ENNETNNSLKETKYI
+1261 ENNEANNSLKETRYI
-1276 SIYNAEKEDYQIYK
+1276 SIYNTEKDEYQIYQ
-1290 EEELLDTSKKEAVS
+1290 EEELLDTTKQEVVS
-1304 ENEKIE
+1304 ENDKIE
-1310 ANKLNEYYASEGKT
+1310 ANNLNKYYASEGKSR
-1324 TNTKVGIVWIA
+1324 NKNMGILWIT
-1335 LSIIGVVII
+1335 LSIVGVVII
-1344 LFAIKKRD
+1344 LFAIKKRN

>member
-288 IQELKNKDFYESK
+288 IQELRNKDFYESK

-530 ITNSNGKIE
+530 IANSNGKIE
-539 KVTINDITVN
+539 KITINNITVN

-605 VGSGNY
+605 VGSGNH

-646 LSHLNGGGN
+646 LSLLGGGGD
-655 NGRQGE
+655 NGTQGE
-661 NLKSIKN
+661 NLNSIKN

-673 SYVGGVAGQFY
+673 SYVGGVAGKFY

-719 STIEGTTSNSNNIGG
+719 STIEGTTSNSNNVGG
-734 VMGQCTWDNGYDYG
+734 VMGECTWDNGYDYG

-763 YGYYNVA
+763 YGLYNIYSS
-770 GTGGA
+770 GGA
-775 MSTYVKGGR
+775 TSTYVKGGR

-904 IYVYKYSTVNG
+904 IYVYKYATING

-949 EANYIYTTLK
+949 EASYIYTTLK

-982 ENITNEDESQS
+982 ENMLNEDDIQNV
-993 LEEDIISGDN
+993 EENITSGA
-1003 NGNVYEDKVIN
+1003 N
-1014 NEECLQFKYN
+1014 NEDVYKEKLQYTFNYKG
-1024 DKIIKTYETYS
+1024 KIIKTYETYS

-1040 DGSKVVRKDVRLYV
+1040 DNSKTVRNDMRLYV
-1054 KDGKLYA
+1054 KDGNLYA
-1061 LPVSLEFGGNV
+1061 LPVTMDIDGNKI
-1072 LKLVANNFVI
+1072 KLVENNFII
-1082 DSYNGKE
+1082 DSFNGKE
-1089 YETVLGEDGRLYDLK
+1089 YETVLGSDGKIYDLK
-1104 EPIKYPENFVNEGIA
+1104 EAIKYPENFVNNGIA
-1119 SVGNNL
+1119 SMGNNL
-1125 DSNDFV
+1125 TSEDFR
-1131 QNSSENMMKEELFE
+1131 KKLY
-1145 EVNENNEHEIEVIYK
+1145 EIEVTYK
-1160 DGDKI
+1160 NGNKVR
-1165 KFNYQTGEVI
+1165 FNYQTGEII
-1175 SLTEEKQN
+1175 SLTEKLN
-1183 KIGLFDYVK
+1183 KTELFDYVK
-1192 DKLSEIGNSNSGEF
+1192 DKLLEIGNSNSGEL
-1206 QEIQR
+1206 QEITTK
-1211 EYEES
+1211 YEES
-1216 KVLQSKLEKVP
+1216 KKLQNKLEKIP
-1227 VEVAL
+1227 VEEAL
-1232 QEQKLKEHNNNI
+1232 QR
-1244 NKVENENKKNSN
+1244 KNSN
-1256 NSEIG
+1256 TNKLDDIANS
-1261 ENNETNNSLKETKYI
+1261 ENNEANNSLKETRYI
-1276 SIYNAEKEDYQIYK
+1276 SIYNTEKDEYQIYQ
-1290 EEELLDTSKKEAVS
+1290 EEELLDTTKQEVIS
-1304 ENEKIE
+1304 ENDKIE
-1310 ANKLNEYYASEGKT
+1310 ANNLKEYYASEGKSR
-1324 TNTKVGIVWIA
+1324 NKNMGILWIT
-1335 LSIIGVVII
+1335 LSIVGVVII
-1344 LFAIKKRD
+1344 LFAIKKRN

>member
-80 KATIK
+80 KANIK

-250 TVSRVIGNSRE
+250 TVSRAIGNSRE

-530 ITNSNGKIE
+530 IANSNAKIE
-539 KVTINDITVN
+539 NIAINNVTVN

-561 STSEEIKNIN
+561 STGEEIKNIK

-579 NGNVAGLAGGSELPI
+579 NGNVAGLAGESELPI

-605 VGSGNY
+605 VGSSSF

-632 SNSHIQGVDYVGGV
+632 SNSHIQGLDYVGGV
-646 LSHLNGGGN
+646 LSLLGGGGD
-655 NGRQGE
+655 NGTQGE
-661 NLKSIKN
+661 NLNSIKN

-673 SYVGGVAGQFY
+673 SYVGGVAGEFY

-719 STIEGTTSNSNNIGG
+719 STIEGTTSNSNNVGG
-734 VMGQCTWDNGYDYG
+734 VMGECTWDNGYDYG

-763 YGYYNVA
+763 YGLYNIYSS
-770 GTGGA
+770 GGA
-775 MSTYVKGGR
+775 TSTYVKGGR

-904 IYVYKYSTVNG
+904 IYVYKYATING

-949 EANYIYTTLK
+949 EASYIYTTLK

-982 ENITNEDESQS
+982 ENMLNEDELQNV
-993 LEEDIISGDN
+993 EENITSGA
-1003 NGNVYEDKVIN
+1003 N
-1014 NEECLQFKYN
+1014 NEDVYKEKLQYTFNYKG
-1024 DKIIKTYETYS
+1024 KIIKTYETYS

-1040 DGSKVVRKDVRLYV
+1040 DNSKTVRNDMRLYV
-1054 KDGKLYA
+1054 KDGNLYA
-1061 LPVSLEFGGNV
+1061 LPVTMDIDGNKI
-1072 LKLVANNFVI
+1072 KLVENNFII
-1082 DSYNGKE
+1082 DSFNGKE
-1089 YETVLGEDGRLYDLK
+1089 YETVLGSDGKIYDLK
-1104 EPIKYPENFVNEGIA
+1104 EAIKYPENFVNNGIA
-1119 SVGNNL
+1119 SMGNNL
-1125 DSNDFV
+1125 TSEDFG
-1131 QNSSENMMKEELFE
+1131 KKLY
-1145 EVNENNEHEIEVIYK
+1145 EIEVTYK
-1160 DGDKI
+1160 NGNKVR
-1165 KFNYQTGEVI
+1165 FNYQTGEII
-1175 SLTEEKQN
+1175 SLTEKLN
-1183 KIGLFDYVK
+1183 KTELFDYVK
-1192 DKLSEIGNSNSGEF
+1192 DKLLEIGNSNSGEL
-1206 QEIQR
+1206 QEITTK
-1211 EYEES
+1211 YEES
-1216 KVLQSKLEKVP
+1216 KKLQNKLEKIP
-1227 VEVAL
+1227 VEEAL
-1232 QEQKLKEHNNNI
+1232 QR
-1244 NKVENENKKNSN
+1244 KNSN
-1256 NSEIG
+1256 TNKLDDIANS
-1261 ENNETNNSLKETKYI
+1261 ENNEANNSLKETRYI
-1276 SIYNAEKEDYQIYK
+1276 SIYNTEKDEYQIYQ
-1290 EEELLDTSKKEAVS
+1290 EEELLDTTKQEVVS

-1310 ANKLNEYYASEGKT
+1310 ANNLNKYYASEGKSR
-1324 TNTKVGIVWIA
+1324 NKNMGILWIT

-1344 LFAIKKRD
+1344 LFAIKKRN

>member
-80 KATIK
+80 KANIK

-187 TSNIGGIIGFA
+187 TSNVGGIIGFA

-274 GKINS
+274 GEINS
-279 EKAGAILAS
+279 EKAGSILAS

-361 RAVIKNSKEVK
+361 RVVIKNSKEVK

-381 DAKIDTDIT
+381 DAKIDADIT

-530 ITNSNGKIE
+530 IANSNGKIE
-539 KVTINDITVN
+539 KITINNITVN

-1131 QNSSENMMKEELFE
+1131 QNSSENMMKEEFFE
-1145 EVNENNEHEIEVIYK
+1145 EVNENNKHEIEVIYK